1 MLNINNLNRA
11 RKILSAH
18 QGIKASFNTPNEK
31 IKFCGK
37 YGPYYKY
44 SFGDLGTEDWNNGD
58 VFSDLPPDKFYESEG
73 GSAYLPPLEYADGVD
88 PNNIEQP
95 IYKGYGYDKEGNYY
109 YGVTQSEEKQRLSSE
124 DYQHLIQQN
133 GLIDWNMKEEGERQ
147 EKIESKPL
155 GLKPTTSTADKEKK
169 QNNTAQSPIQ
179 SLTPSAIQSPAP
191 SLEDYTKNVKNDLKI
206 DTQTQLQ
213 EKLRIKQPKIE
224 SLAPKVDTNL
234 NILSKEEETF
244 AKEKLKPWYN
254 TTYGLS
260 KEQRQDIKDRYAW
273 SKENPNKDVADFDHY
288 DTQQEMKQKLE
299 ATQPIPKEELKKA
312 ASLTPP
318 GTYTTQ
324 PTTPAPQNT
333 TITIPQITP
342 VNTQGN
348 PSGSDISTEEQ
359 SEKSESF
366 KKGEAAG
373 QKIGAKIGNFLNSD
387 GVKAAGKYGAQAGQI
402 ADIVDGAIRSGN
414 DWAPQNGFENTWDTA
429 STIAM
434 KFGPLGQAVGGGMK
448 VAKAFSDITGSIF
461 GIKTQDFAKDMATLE
476 TVGGSYG
483 GSTAMIEDAA
493 NKAGKKYGLF
503 GLGSKHR
510 ANKLIDRARIQ
521 QYAMQ
526 GIADDARDLNSIR
539 SYMDPYYLQYES
551 DMSGGYDQ
559 RYMHVAKLGGTLTLN
574 RGTALQNS
582 LLESFKKGGTIEFK
596 AEITGTEVY
605 DSWEPVI
612 DFDEISLLKE
622 GGSIKQPEIEVIET
636 NTVQK
641 SVIPDGALHK
651 NKHNLDKVGV
661 DDKEMTKKGIPV
673 VDNNGEQQ
681 AEIELN
687 EIIFTL
693 EVTKELEK
701 RYKEYYDDDT
711 KQSRK
716 DELALEAGK
725 LLWKEIIYNTDDRT
739 GLIDTLK
746 HGGSITKSKENNTYQ
761 DAIDFYKNLGYT
773 PQNYEFIKS
782 SDLRTEGNKLYVNT
796 DEDAVHE
803 LWHFISKNIPDE
815 RFQEF
820 YKDLSDSKI
829 SELGGDLKFVNRTG
843 NPQEFY
849 DPSELLARLFA
860 AKYKTQGNS
869 YTKEFFKN
877 ARSNETKY
885 GYNFRDLLH
894 MYNDD
899 NLVKLFSFKLNNEY
913 KKDNTTKRPFEDWII
928 TVNPDYISSNYDLET
943 AYKYVNPEQLKR
955 WRSAVNSDDPE
966 KELNQK
972 DAETGEFVNHLP
984 SIAPYGE
991 GDYIFLKKGT
1001 VDENPEVQY
1010 EINEFRNGKTGLEK
1024 THELIFNPEENRYFY
1039 IKKSSKFKNGGNL
1052 EEALQLLK
1060 SGGEFQI
1067 IQDDAKTI
1075 TNDGDYELTT
1085 DKDKLDNELEQYFT
1099 GTNGIMKTHDLIWDN
1114 SHNRYFYRKKVNKK
1128 QLGGLVDYTPVE
1140 TDETAVVKKVR
1151 DSLNLLQ
1158 SNLLPEYAEQAST
1171 PSESSNYYTPYPTSD
1186 YTSEFTPSETTSES
1200 TQVPD
1205 NLNLDGWDLEKTLK
1219 HLREHAHDK
1228 STHYCAR
1235 YVRQALEAG
1244 GLVGFRVP
1252 SAKDEIKLNTLAS
1265 IGFKKIAEASD
1276 NTTSPGYTPQAG
1288 DIAITFENGN
1298 HAAMYDGTKW
1308 ISDFR
1313 QKGLDVYRN
1322 KKNSKAYIYRR
1333 VSNNPSQLNTILINK
1348 TSRTLS
1354 VGDKVFKVSISKKG
1368 VENTSK
1374 KGDNLTPE
1382 GEFTLGDKET
1392 KGGYN
1397 DPEYGYRPNAYGGK
1411 FYRLSGGS
1419 AEGRG
1424 FGIHGSDQYNNPD
1437 NYQIGKYGTHG
1448 CIAMKNADLEELE
1461 QIIQNAGGPSNFKV
1475 KIIKASSGTKF
1486 PKVRAL
1492 SKIILNK

>member
-11 RKILSAH
+11 RRILSAQ
-18 QGIKASFNTPNEK
+18 QGAELSPTSNKRIKYLG
-31 IKFCGK
+31 KFGD
-37 YGPYYKY
+37 GYKY
-44 SFGDLGTEDWNNGD
+44 ASSPVGVEDWSSEEL
-58 VFSDLPPDKFYESEG
+58 SDLPPEEYYKQKTGNADFENLKYAEGLGPKNIDQQFYKELEHAATTG
-73 GSAYLPPLEYADGVD
+73 GKSVYYGITSSGTKEIISQSQYNYLRSKGILDRTTETQASRSTSLSSTSKS
-88 PNNIEQP
+88 EQP
-95 IYKGYGYDKEGNYY
+95 EGLFAEAPITDTWYKKPKE
-109 YGVTQSEEKQRLSSE
+109 QKKQLE
-124 DYQHLIQQN
+124 DDQRVP
-133 GLIDWNMKEEGERQ
+133 DQ
-147 EKIESKPL
+147 EMAKALNP
-155 GLKPTTSTADKEKK
+155 TST
-169 QNNTAQSPIQ
+169 IQ
-179 SLTPSAIQSPAP
+179 
-191 SLEDYTKNVKNDLKI
+191 
-206 DTQTQLQ
+206 
-213 EKLRIKQPKIE
+213 
-224 SLAPKVDTNL
+224 
-234 NILSKEEETF
+234 
-244 AKEKLKPWYN
+244 
-254 TTYGLS
+254 
-260 KEQRQDIKDRYAW
+260 
-273 SKENPNKDVADFDHY
+273 
-288 DTQQEMKQKLE
+288 
-299 ATQPIPKEELKKA
+299 
-312 ASLTPP
+312 
-318 GTYTTQ
+318 TTQ

-333 TITIPQITP
+333 TITTPQVTTP
-342 VNTQGN
+342 QTQGN
-348 PSGSDISTEEQ
+348 PSGTDTSTEEQ
-359 SEKSESF
+359 PKQSESF
-366 KKGEAAG
+366 LKGQAIG
-373 QKIGAKIGNFLNSD
+373 QKIGAKIGNVLNSD
-387 GVKAAGKYGAQAGQI
+387 GVKTTGEIGGKIGEAADI
-402 ADIVDGAIRSGN
+402 ADSLVRSGN
-414 DWAPQNGFENTWDTA
+414 DWAQTGLEKTWDTA
-429 STIAM
+429 STFAM
-434 KFGPLGQAVGGGMK
+434 NFGPLGKGFGGGMK
-448 VAKAFSDITGSIF
+448 ALKLFSDLTGSIF

-483 GSTAMIEDAA
+483 GSSALIADAA

-503 GLGSKHR
+503 ASGARRR
-510 ANKLIDRARIQ
+510 ANRLIDRARVQ

-574 RGTALQNS
+574 RGTVLQNS

-596 AEITGTEVY
+596 AQITGTEVY
-605 DSWEPVI
+605 DSWEPII

-803 LWHFISKNIPDE
+803 LQHFISKNIPDE

-877 ARSNETKY
+877 ARANETKY

-899 NLVKLFSFKLNNEY
+899 NLVKLFSFKLNNEH
-913 KKDNTTKRPFEDWII
+913 KKDNMKKRPFEDWII
-928 TVNPDYISSNYDLET
+928 TVNPDYISPNYDLET

-955 WRSAVNSDDPE
+955 WRNAVNSDDPE
-966 KELNQK
+966 KELKQR
-972 DAETGEFVNHLP
+972 DAETGKFVNHLP
-984 SIAPYGE
+984 SVAPYGE

-1001 VDENPEVQY
+1001 VDENPEVQD

-1067 IQDDAKTI
+1067 IQDDVKTI

-1128 QLGGLVDYTPVE
+1128 QLGGLVDYAPVE

-1186 YTSEFTPSETTSES
+1186 YTPEFTPSETTSES

-1252 SAKDEIKLNTLAS
+1252 SAKDEVKLNTLAS

-1313 QKGLDVYRN
+1313 QKGLDVYHN

-1368 VENTSK
+1368 IENTSK

-1382 GEFTLGDKET
+1382 GEFTLGEKET

-1397 DPEYGYRPNAYGGK
+1397 DPEYGDRPNAYGGK

-1424 FGIHGSDQYNNPD
+1424 FGIHGSDQYNDPD

>member
-11 RKILSAH
+11 RRILSAQ
-18 QGIKASFNTPNEK
+18 QGTELSPTYNKRIKYLG
-31 IKFCGK
+31 KFGD
-37 YGPYYKY
+37 GYKY
-44 SFGDLGTEDWNNGD
+44 ASSPVDIEDWSSEEL
-58 VFSDLPPDKFYESEG
+58 SDLPPEEYYKQKTGNTDFKN
-73 GSAYLPPLEYADGVD
+73 LEYAEGLG
-88 PNNIEQP
+88 PKNIDSQFYKELEHVATTGGKSVYYGITSSGTKEVISQSKYNYLRSKGILDRTTETQASRSTSLSSTSKSEQP
-95 IYKGYGYDKEGNYY
+95 EGLFTEAPITDTWYKKPKE
-109 YGVTQSEEKQRLSSE
+109 QKKQLE
-124 DYQHLIQQN
+124 DDQRVP
-133 GLIDWNMKEEGERQ
+133 DQ
-147 EKIESKPL
+147 EMAKASNP
-155 GLKPTTSTADKEKK
+155 TST
-169 QNNTAQSPIQ
+169 
-179 SLTPSAIQSPAP
+179 
-191 SLEDYTKNVKNDLKI
+191 
-206 DTQTQLQ
+206 TQ
-213 EKLRIKQPKIE
+213 I
-224 SLAPKVDTNL
+224 
-234 NILSKEEETF
+234 
-244 AKEKLKPWYN
+244 
-254 TTYGLS
+254 
-260 KEQRQDIKDRYAW
+260 
-273 SKENPNKDVADFDHY
+273 
-288 DTQQEMKQKLE
+288 
-299 ATQPIPKEELKKA
+299 
-312 ASLTPP
+312 
-318 GTYTTQ
+318 TQ

-333 TITIPQITP
+333 TVTTPQVTQPQIQRSPTGFDAYIQDP
-342 VNTQGN
+342 RN
-348 PSGSDISTEEQ
+348 
-359 SEKSESF
+359 SENSSF
-366 KKGEAAG
+366 AKGQAIG

-387 GVKAAGKYGAQAGQI
+387 GVKAAGNIGSKVSEVTGAL
-402 ADIVDGAIRSGN
+402 
-414 DWAPQNGFENTWDTA
+414 ENTLIDKTDFADDDPLTNGKGAKVFDTIQA
-429 STIAM
+429 VGA
-434 KFGPLGQAVGGGMK
+434 KFGPVGNAVAG
-448 VAKAFSDITGSIF
+448 ITGAVKLAN
-461 GIKTQDFAKDMATLE
+461 GLIKIGKSQDFAK
-476 TVGGSYG
+476 TVDIGGYDG
-483 GSTAMIEDAA
+483 TMYDINRAVD
-493 NKAGKKYGLF
+493 KAGKSYGFF
-503 GLGSKHR
+503 GFNAKSK
-510 ANKLIDRARIQ
+510 ANKFIDRARIR
-521 QYAMQ
+521 QYALQ
-526 GIADDARDLNSIR
+526 GIEDDARDLNSIR

-746 HGGSITKSKENNTYQ
+746 HGGSITKSRENNTYQ

-782 SDLRTEGNKLYVNT
+782 SDLRTEGNKLYVNN

-877 ARSNETKY
+877 ARANETKY

-899 NLVKLFSFKLNNEY
+899 NLVKLFSFKLNNEH
-913 KKDNTTKRPFEDWII
+913 KKDNTEKRPFEDWII
-928 TVNPDYISSNYDLET
+928 TVNPDYISPNYDLET

-955 WRSAVNSDDPE
+955 WRRAVNSDDPE
-966 KELNQK
+966 KALKQR
-972 DAETGEFVNHLP
+972 DAETGKFVNHLP
-984 SIAPYGE
+984 SVAPYGE

-1001 VDENPEVQY
+1001 VDENPEVQD

-1067 IQDDAKTI
+1067 IQDDVKTI

-1171 PSESSNYYTPYPTSD
+1171 PSESSNYYNPYPTSD
-1186 YTSEFTPSETTSES
+1186 YTPEFTPSETTSES

-1252 SAKDEIKLNTLAS
+1252 SAKDEVKLNTLAS

-1368 VENTSK
+1368 IENSSK

-1382 GEFTLGDKET
+1382 GEFTLGEKET

-1397 DPEYGYRPNAYGGK
+1397 DPEYGNRPNAYGGR

-1419 AEGRG
+1419 AGGRG
-1424 FGIHGSDQYNNPD
+1424 FGIHGSDQYNDPD

-1448 CIAMKNADLEELE
+1448 CIAMKNSDLDELE

>member
-11 RKILSAH
+11 RKILSAQ
-18 QGIKASFNTPNEK
+18 QGIKASFNTPDEK

-44 SFGDLGTEDWNNGD
+44 SFGNVGTEDWNNGD

-124 DYQHLIQQN
+124 DYYHLMDQK
-133 GLIDWNMKEEGERQ
+133 GLIDWNMKEDGERE
-147 EKIESKPL
+147 EKMENKML
-155 GLKPTTSTADKEKK
+155 GLKSTTSTADKEKK
-169 QNNTAQSPIQ
+169 QSNTAQSSIQ

-244 AKEKLKPWYN
+244 AKEKLKPQYN

-273 SKENPNKDVADFDHY
+273 SKENPDKDVADFDHY

-299 ATQPIPKEELKKA
+299 ATQPVPKEELKKA

-324 PTTPAPQNT
+324 PTTPVPQNT

-342 VNTQGN
+342 VNIQGN
-348 PSGSDISTEEQ
+348 TSGTDISTEEQ
-359 SEKSESF
+359 SEQNASFLKGQASGQKLVAKVDKFLKSE
-366 KKGEAAG
+366 
-373 QKIGAKIGNFLNSD
+373 
-387 GVKAAGKYGAQAGQI
+387 GVKKAGKFGEKAAEA
-402 ADIVDGAIRSGN
+402 ADIVDNLVRSGN
-414 DWAPQNGFENTWDTA
+414 DWAPQTGFENTWDKA

-434 KFGPLGQAVGGGMK
+434 KFGPLGKAVGGGMK
-448 VAKAFSDITGSIF
+448 VAKVVSDLFGS
-461 GIKTQDFAKDMATLE
+461 KTQNFAKDMATLE

-483 GSTAMIEDAA
+483 GSSALIEDAA

-503 GLGSKHR
+503 ASGARRR
-510 ANKLIDRARIQ
+510 ANRLIDRARVQ

-746 HGGSITKSKENNTYQ
+746 HGGSITKSRENNTYQ

-782 SDLRTEGNKLYVNT
+782 SDLRTEGNKLYVNN

-877 ARSNETKY
+877 ARANETKY

-899 NLVKLFSFKLNNEY
+899 NLVKLFSFKLNNEH
-913 KKDNTTKRPFEDWII
+913 KKDNMKKRPFEDWII
-928 TVNPDYISSNYDLET
+928 TVNPDYISPNYDLET

-955 WRSAVNSDDPE
+955 WRNAVNSDDPE
-966 KELNQK
+966 KELKQR
-972 DAETGEFVNHLP
+972 DAETGKFVNHLP
-984 SIAPYGE
+984 SVAPYGE

-1001 VDENPEVQY
+1001 VDENPEVQD

-1067 IQDDAKTI
+1067 IQDDVKTI
-1075 TNDGDYELTT
+1075 TNDGDYALTI

-1171 PSESSNYYTPYPTSD
+1171 PSESSNYYTPQPTSD

-1313 QKGLDVYRN
+1313 QKGLDVYHN

-1368 VENTSK
+1368 IENTSK

-1382 GEFTLGDKET
+1382 GEFTLGEKET

-1397 DPEYGYRPNAYGGK
+1397 DPEYGDRPNAYGGK

-1424 FGIHGSDQYNNPD
+1424 FGIHGSDQYNDPD

>member
-11 RKILSAH
+11 RKILSAQ
-18 QGIKASFNTPNEK
+18 QGIKASFNTPDEK

-44 SFGDLGTEDWNNGD
+44 SFGNVGTEDWNNGD

-124 DYQHLIQQN
+124 DYYHLMDQK
-133 GLIDWNMKEEGERQ
+133 GLIDWNMKEDGERE
-147 EKIESKPL
+147 EKMENKML
-155 GLKPTTSTADKEKK
+155 GLKSTTSTADKEKK
-169 QNNTAQSPIQ
+169 QSNTAQSSIQ

-244 AKEKLKPWYN
+244 AKEKLKPQYN

-273 SKENPNKDVADFDHY
+273 SKENPDKDVADFDHY

-299 ATQPIPKEELKKA
+299 ATQPVPKEELKKA

-324 PTTPAPQNT
+324 PTTPVPQNT

-342 VNTQGN
+342 VNIQGN
-348 PSGSDISTEEQ
+348 TSGTDISTEEQ
-359 SEKSESF
+359 SEQNASFLKGQASGQKLVAKVDKFLKSE
-366 KKGEAAG
+366 
-373 QKIGAKIGNFLNSD
+373 
-387 GVKAAGKYGAQAGQI
+387 GVKKAGKFGEKAAEA
-402 ADIVDGAIRSGN
+402 ADIVDNLVRSGN
-414 DWAPQNGFENTWDTA
+414 DWAPQTGFENTWDKA

-434 KFGPLGQAVGGGMK
+434 KFGPLGKAVGGGMK
-448 VAKAFSDITGSIF
+448 VAKVVSDLFGS
-461 GIKTQDFAKDMATLE
+461 KTQNFAKDMATLE

-483 GSTAMIEDAA
+483 GSSALIEDAA

-503 GLGSKHR
+503 ASGARRR
-510 ANKLIDRARIQ
+510 ANRLIDRARVQ

-746 HGGSITKSKENNTYQ
+746 HGGSITKSRENNTYQ

-782 SDLRTEGNKLYVNT
+782 SDLRTEGNKLYVNN

-829 SELGGDLKFVNRTG
+829 SKLGGDLKFVNRTG

-877 ARSNETKY
+877 ARANETKY

-899 NLVKLFSFKLNNEY
+899 NLVKLFSFKLNNEH
-913 KKDNTTKRPFEDWII
+913 KKDNTEKRPFEDWII
-928 TVNPDYISSNYDLET
+928 TVNPDYISPNYDLET

-955 WRSAVNSDDPE
+955 WRNAVNSDDPE
-966 KELNQK
+966 KELKQR
-972 DAETGEFVNHLP
+972 DAETGKFVNHLP
-984 SIAPYGE
+984 SVAPYGE

-1001 VDENPEVQY
+1001 VDENPEVQD

-1067 IQDDAKTI
+1067 IQDDVKTI
-1075 TNDGDYELTT
+1075 TNDGDYALTI

-1171 PSESSNYYTPYPTSD
+1171 PSESSNYYTPQPTSD

-1313 QKGLDVYRN
+1313 QKGLDVYHN

-1368 VENTSK
+1368 IENTSK

-1382 GEFTLGDKET
+1382 GEFTLGEKET
-1392 KGGYN
+1392 KGGYS
-1397 DPEYGYRPNAYGGK
+1397 DPEYGDRPNAYGGK

-1424 FGIHGSDQYNNPD
+1424 FGIHGSDQYNDPD

>member
-11 RKILSAH
+11 RKILSAQ

-44 SFGDLGTEDWNNGD
+44 SFGDVGTEDWNNGD

-124 DYQHLIQQN
+124 DYQHLMDQK
-133 GLIDWNMKEEGERQ
+133 GLIDWNMKEDGER
-147 EKIESKPL
+147 EEEMENKML
-155 GLKPTTSTADKEKK
+155 GLKSTTSTADKEKK
-169 QNNTAQSPIQ
+169 QSNTAQSPIQ

-244 AKEKLKPWYN
+244 AKEKLKHQYS

-273 SKENPNKDVADFDHY
+273 SKENPDKDVADFEHY
-288 DTQQEMKQKLE
+288 DTQKEMKQKLE
-299 ATQPIPKEELKKA
+299 ATQPIPKEELGEA
-312 ASLTPP
+312 SSLTPP

-324 PTTPAPQNT
+324 PTTPVPQNT
-333 TITIPQITP
+333 TITTPQITKP
-342 VNTQGN
+342 QIQGN
-348 PSGSDISTEEQ
+348 PSGTDTSTEEQ
-359 SEKSESF
+359 PEQNASFLKGQASGQKLVAKVDKFLKSE
-366 KKGEAAG
+366 
-373 QKIGAKIGNFLNSD
+373 
-387 GVKAAGKYGAQAGQI
+387 GVKKAGEFGGKAAEA
-402 ADIVDGAIRSGN
+402 ADIVDNLVRSGN
-414 DWAPQNGFENTWDTA
+414 DWAPQTGFENTWDKA

-434 KFGPLGQAVGGGMK
+434 KFGPLGKAIGGGMK
-448 VAKAFSDITGSIF
+448 VAKVVSDLFGS
-461 GIKTQDFAKDMATLE
+461 KTQDFIKDTETLE

-483 GSTAMIEDAA
+483 GSSALIEDAA

-503 GLGSKHR
+503 ASGARRR
-510 ANKLIDRARIQ
+510 ANRLIDRARVQ

-701 RYKEYYDDDT
+701 RYKEYYEDDT

-782 SDLRTEGNKLYVNT
+782 SDLRTEGNKLYVNN

-899 NLVKLFSFKLNNEY
+899 NLVKLFSFKLNNEH
-913 KKDNTTKRPFEDWII
+913 KKDNTKKRPFEDWII
-928 TVNPDYISSNYDLET
+928 TVNPDYISPNYDLET

-955 WRSAVNSDDPE
+955 WRRAVNSDDPE

-972 DAETGEFVNHLP
+972 DAETGKFVNHLP
-984 SIAPYGE
+984 SVAPYGE

-1001 VDENPEVQY
+1001 VDENPEVQN

-1067 IQDDAKTI
+1067 IRDDVKTI
-1075 TNDGDYELTT
+1075 TNNGDYELTT

-1158 SNLLPEYAEQAST
+1158 SNLFPEYAEQAST
-1171 PSESSNYYTPYPTSD
+1171 PSESSNYYTTQPTSD
-1186 YTSEFTPSETTSES
+1186 YTPEFTPSETTSGS

-1252 SAKDEIKLNTLAS
+1252 SAKDEVKLNTLAS

-1313 QKGLDVYRN
+1313 QKGLDVYHN

-1368 VENTSK
+1368 IENSSK

-1382 GEFTLGDKET
+1382 GEFTLGEKET

-1397 DPEYGYRPNAYGGK
+1397 DPEYGDRPNAYGGK

-1424 FGIHGSDQYNNPD
+1424 FGIHGSDQYNDPD

-1448 CIAMKNADLEELE
+1448 CIAMKNSDLDELE

>member
-11 RKILSAH
+11 RRILSAQ
-18 QGIKASFNTPNEK
+18 QGAELSPTSNKRIKYLG
-31 IKFCGK
+31 KFGD
-37 YGPYYKY
+37 GYKY
-44 SFGDLGTEDWNNGD
+44 ASSPVDIEDWSSEEL
-58 VFSDLPPDKFYESEG
+58 SDLPPEEYYKQKTGNTDFEN
-73 GSAYLPPLEYADGVD
+73 LEYAEGLDQ
-88 PNNIEQP
+88 NNVNQQSYKELEHFTTTGGKSVYYGITPSGRKEVISQSKYNYFKSKGILDKTTEIQASKNTSLSSTSKSEQP
-95 IYKGYGYDKEGNYY
+95 KGLFAEAPIADTWYKKPKE
-109 YGVTQSEEKQRLSSE
+109 QKKQLE
-124 DYQHLIQQN
+124 DDQRVP
-133 GLIDWNMKEEGERQ
+133 DQ
-147 EKIESKPL
+147 EMAKALNP
-155 GLKPTTSTADKEKK
+155 TST
-169 QNNTAQSPIQ
+169 
-179 SLTPSAIQSPAP
+179 
-191 SLEDYTKNVKNDLKI
+191 
-206 DTQTQLQ
+206 TQ
-213 EKLRIKQPKIE
+213 
-224 SLAPKVDTNL
+224 
-234 NILSKEEETF
+234 
-244 AKEKLKPWYN
+244 
-254 TTYGLS
+254 
-260 KEQRQDIKDRYAW
+260 
-273 SKENPNKDVADFDHY
+273 
-288 DTQQEMKQKLE
+288 
-299 ATQPIPKEELKKA
+299 
-312 ASLTPP
+312 
-318 GTYTTQ
+318 TTQ

-333 TITIPQITP
+333 TITTPQVTTP
-342 VNTQGN
+342 QTQGN
-348 PSGSDISTEEQ
+348 PSGTDTSTEEQ
-359 SEKSESF
+359 SEQNASFLKGQASGQKLVAKVDKFLKSE
-366 KKGEAAG
+366 
-373 QKIGAKIGNFLNSD
+373 
-387 GVKAAGKYGAQAGQI
+387 GVKKAGEFGEKAAEA
-402 ADIVDGAIRSGN
+402 ADIVDNLVRSGN
-414 DWAPQNGFENTWDTA
+414 DWAPQTGFENTWDTA
-429 STIAM
+429 STLAM
-434 KFGPLGQAVGGGMK
+434 KFGPLGKAVGGGMK
-448 VAKAFSDITGSIF
+448 VAKVVSDLFGS
-461 GIKTQDFAKDMATLE
+461 KTQDFAKDMATLE

-483 GSTAMIEDAA
+483 GSSALIEDAA

-503 GLGSKHR
+503 ASGARRR
-510 ANKLIDRARIQ
+510 ANRLIDRARVQ

-746 HGGSITKSKENNTYQ
+746 HGGSITKSRENNTYQ

-782 SDLRTEGNKLYVNT
+782 SDLRTEGNKLYVNN

-913 KKDNTTKRPFEDWII
+913 KKDNTKKRSFEDWII
-928 TVNPDYISSNYDLET
+928 TVNPDYISPNYDLET

-955 WRSAVNSDDPE
+955 WRNAVNSDDPE
-966 KELNQK
+966 KELKQR
-972 DAETGEFVNHLP
+972 DAETGKFVNHLP
-984 SIAPYGE
+984 SVAPYGE

-1001 VDENPEVQY
+1001 VDENPEVQD

-1067 IQDDAKTI
+1067 IQDDVKTI

-1085 DKDKLDNELEQYFT
+1085 DEDKLDNELEQYFT

-1114 SHNRYFYRKKVNKK
+1114 SHDRYFYRKKVNKK
-1128 QLGGLVDYTPVE
+1128 QLGGLVDYAPVE

-1158 SNLLPEYAEQAST
+1158 SNLLPEYVEQAST

-1186 YTSEFTPSETTSES
+1186 YTPEFTPSETTSES

-1252 SAKDEIKLNTLAS
+1252 SAKDEVKLNTLAS

-1313 QKGLDVYRN
+1313 QKGLDVYHN

-1368 VENTSK
+1368 IENTSK

-1448 CIAMKNADLEELE
+1448 CIAMKNSDLDELE

>member
-11 RKILSAH
+11 RKILSAQ

-37 YGPYYKY
+37 YGPHYKY
-44 SFGDLGTEDWNNGD
+44 SFGDVGTEDWSNGD

-124 DYQHLIQQN
+124 DYDHLMDQK
-133 GLIDWNMKEEGERQ
+133 GLIDWNMKEDGER
-147 EKIESKPL
+147 EEEMENKML
-155 GLKPTTSTADKEKK
+155 GLKSTTSTADKEKK
-169 QNNTAQSPIQ
+169 QSNTAQSPIQ

-191 SLEDYTKNVKNDLKI
+191 SLKDYTKGINTQISTASSKI
-206 DTQTQLQ
+206 DTQSQN
-213 EKLRIKQPKIE
+213 EKIAQQKEFNFYEE
-224 SLAPKVDTNL
+224 SVNSVNRDRWDT
-234 NILSKEEETF
+234 
-244 AKEKLKPWYN
+244 P
-254 TTYGLS
+254 
-260 KEQRQDIKDRYAW
+260 KEQIEKSEA
-273 SKENPNKDVADFDHY
+273 NKSFS
-288 DTQQEMKQKLE
+288 QKKI
-299 ATQPIPKEELKKA
+299 AKS
-312 ASLTPP
+312 ASLTPSD
-318 GTYTTQ
+318 TYTTQ
-324 PTTPAPQNT
+324 PTTPVPQNT
-333 TITIPQITP
+333 TITIPQITKP
-342 VNTQGN
+342 QIQGT
-348 PSGSDISTEEQ
+348 PSGTDTSTEEQ
-359 SEKSESF
+359 SEQNASFLKGQASGQKLVAKVDKFLKSE
-366 KKGEAAG
+366 
-373 QKIGAKIGNFLNSD
+373 
-387 GVKAAGKYGAQAGQI
+387 GVKKAGEFGGKAAEA
-402 ADIVDGAIRSGN
+402 ADIVDNLVRSGN
-414 DWAPQNGFENTWDTA
+414 DWAPQTGFENTWDKA

-434 KFGPLGQAVGGGMK
+434 KFGPLGKAIGGGMK
-448 VAKAFSDITGSIF
+448 VAKVVSDLFGS
-461 GIKTQDFAKDMATLE
+461 KTQDFAKDMATLE

-483 GSTAMIEDAA
+483 GSSALIEDAA

-503 GLGSKHR
+503 ASGARRR
-510 ANKLIDRARIQ
+510 ANRLIDRARVQ

-746 HGGSITKSKENNTYQ
+746 HGGSITKSRENNTYQ

-782 SDLRTEGNKLYVNT
+782 SDLRTEGNKLYVNN

-877 ARSNETKY
+877 ARANETKY

-899 NLVKLFSFKLNNEY
+899 NLVKLFSFKLNNEH
-913 KKDNTTKRPFEDWII
+913 KKDNMKKRPFEDWII
-928 TVNPDYISSNYDLET
+928 TVNPDYISPNYDLGT

-955 WRSAVNSDDPE
+955 WRNAVNSDDPE
-966 KELNQK
+966 KELKQR
-972 DAETGEFVNHLP
+972 DAETGKFVNHLP
-984 SIAPYGE
+984 SVAPYGE

-1001 VDENPEVQY
+1001 VDENPEVQD

-1067 IQDDAKTI
+1067 IQDDVKTI

-1171 PSESSNYYTPYPTSD
+1171 PSESSNYYNPYPTSD
-1186 YTSEFTPSETTSES
+1186 YTPEFTPSETTSES

-1252 SAKDEIKLNTLAS
+1252 SAKDEVKLNTLAS

-1313 QKGLDVYRN
+1313 QKGLDVYHN

-1368 VENTSK
+1368 IENTSK

-1382 GEFTLGDKET
+1382 GEFTLGEKET

-1397 DPEYGYRPNAYGGK
+1397 DPEYGDRPNAYGGK

-1424 FGIHGSDQYNNPD
+1424 FGIHGSDQYNDPD

-1448 CIAMKNADLEELE
+1448 CIAMKNEDLEELE

>member
-11 RKILSAH
+11 RKILSAQ

-37 YGPYYKY
+37 YGPHYKY
-44 SFGDLGTEDWNNGD
+44 SFGNVGTEDWSNGD

-124 DYQHLIQQN
+124 DYYHLMDQK
-133 GLIDWNMKEEGERQ
+133 GLIDWNMKEDGER
-147 EKIESKPL
+147 EEEMENKML
-155 GLKPTTSTADKEKK
+155 GLKSTTSTADKEKK
-169 QNNTAQSPIQ
+169 QSNTAQSPIQ

-191 SLEDYTKNVKNDLKI
+191 SLKDYTKGINTQISTASSKI
-206 DTQTQLQ
+206 DTQSQN
-213 EKLRIKQPKIE
+213 EKIAQQKEFNFYEE
-224 SLAPKVDTNL
+224 SVNSVNRDRWDT
-234 NILSKEEETF
+234 
-244 AKEKLKPWYN
+244 P
-254 TTYGLS
+254 
-260 KEQRQDIKDRYAW
+260 KEQIEKSEA
-273 SKENPNKDVADFDHY
+273 NKSFS
-288 DTQQEMKQKLE
+288 QKKIAE
-299 ATQPIPKEELKKA
+299 S

-318 GTYTTQ
+318 GEYTTQ
-324 PTTPAPQNT
+324 PTTPVPQNT

-342 VNTQGN
+342 VNIQGN
-348 PSGSDISTEEQ
+348 PSGFDISTEEQ
-359 SEKSESF
+359 SEQNASFLKGQASGQKLVAKVDKFLKSE
-366 KKGEAAG
+366 
-373 QKIGAKIGNFLNSD
+373 
-387 GVKAAGKYGAQAGQI
+387 GVKKAGEFGGKAAEA
-402 ADIVDGAIRSGN
+402 ADIVDNLVRSGN
-414 DWAPQNGFENTWDTA
+414 DWAPQTGFENTWDKA

-434 KFGPLGQAVGGGMK
+434 KFGPLGKAVGGGMK
-448 VAKAFSDITGSIF
+448 VAKVISDLFGS
-461 GIKTQDFAKDMATLE
+461 KTQDFAKDMATLE

-483 GSTAMIEDAA
+483 GSSALIEDAA

-503 GLGSKHR
+503 ASGARRR
-510 ANKLIDRARIQ
+510 ANRLIDRARVQ

-782 SDLRTEGNKLYVNT
+782 SDLRTEGNKLYVNN

-899 NLVKLFSFKLNNEY
+899 NLVKLFSFKLNNEH
-913 KKDNTTKRPFEDWII
+913 KKDNTEKRPFEDWII
-928 TVNPDYISSNYDLET
+928 TVNPDYISPNYDLET

-955 WRSAVNSDDPE
+955 WRNAVNSDDPE
-966 KELNQK
+966 KELKQR
-972 DAETGEFVNHLP
+972 DAETGKFVNHLP
-984 SIAPYGE
+984 SVAPYGE

-1001 VDENPEVQY
+1001 VDENPEVQD

-1067 IQDDAKTI
+1067 IQDDVKTI

-1171 PSESSNYYTPYPTSD
+1171 PSESSNYYNPYPTSD
-1186 YTSEFTPSETTSES
+1186 YTPEFTPSETTSES

-1252 SAKDEIKLNTLAS
+1252 SAKDEVKLNTLAS

-1313 QKGLDVYRN
+1313 QKGLDVYHN

-1368 VENTSK
+1368 IENTSK

-1382 GEFTLGDKET
+1382 GEFTLGEKET

-1397 DPEYGYRPNAYGGK
+1397 DPEYGDRPNAYGGK

-1424 FGIHGSDQYNNPD
+1424 FGIHGSDQYNDPD

>member
-11 RKILSAH
+11 RKILSAQ

-37 YGPYYKY
+37 YGPHYKY
-44 SFGDLGTEDWNNGD
+44 SFGNVGTEDWNNGD

-124 DYQHLIQQN
+124 DYYHLMDQK
-133 GLIDWNMKEEGERQ
+133 GLIDWNMKEDGER
-147 EKIESKPL
+147 EEEMENKML
-155 GLKPTTSTADKEKK
+155 GLKSTTSTADKEKK
-169 QNNTAQSPIQ
+169 QSNTAQSPIQ

-191 SLEDYTKNVKNDLKI
+191 SLKDYTKGINTQISTASSKI
-206 DTQTQLQ
+206 DTQSQN
-213 EKLRIKQPKIE
+213 EKIAQQKEFNFYEESVNSVNRYRWDTPKKQVEKAEANKAVSQKKIAE
-224 SLAPKVDTNL
+224 S
-234 NILSKEEETF
+234 
-244 AKEKLKPWYN
+244 
-254 TTYGLS
+254 
-260 KEQRQDIKDRYAW
+260 
-273 SKENPNKDVADFDHY
+273 
-288 DTQQEMKQKLE
+288 
-299 ATQPIPKEELKKA
+299 
-312 ASLTPP
+312 ASLTPSD
-318 GTYTTQ
+318 TQTSQSTTFTLQ
-324 PTTPAPQNT
+324 GGQSAVPTSQNT

-342 VNTQGN
+342 VNIQGN

-359 SEKSESF
+359 SEQNASFLKGQASGQKLVAKVDKFLKSEGV
-366 KKGEAAG
+366 KKAGEFGGKAGEA
-373 QKIGAKIGNFLNSD
+373 
-387 GVKAAGKYGAQAGQI
+387 
-402 ADIVDGAIRSGN
+402 ADIVDSLVRSGN
-414 DWAPQNGFENTWDTA
+414 DWAPQTGFENTWDKA

-434 KFGPLGQAVGGGMK
+434 KFGPLGKAVGGGMK
-448 VAKAFSDITGSIF
+448 VAKVVSDLFGS
-461 GIKTQDFAKDMATLE
+461 KTQDFIKDTETLE

-483 GSTAMIEDAA
+483 GSSALIEDAA

-503 GLGSKHR
+503 ASGARRR
-510 ANKLIDRARIQ
+510 ANRLIDRARVQ

-596 AEITGTEVY
+596 AEITGSEVY

-701 RYKEYYDDDT
+701 RYKEYYEDDT

-782 SDLRTEGNKLYVNT
+782 SDLRTEGNKLYVNN

-899 NLVKLFSFKLNNEY
+899 NLVKLFSFKLNNEH
-913 KKDNTTKRPFEDWII
+913 KKDNTKKRPFEDWII
-928 TVNPDYISSNYDLET
+928 TVNPDYISPNYDLET

-955 WRSAVNSDDPE
+955 WRRAVNSDDPE
-966 KELNQK
+966 KALKQR
-972 DAETGEFVNHLP
+972 DAETGKFVNHLP
-984 SIAPYGE
+984 SVAPYGE

-1001 VDENPEVQY
+1001 VDENPEVQD
-1010 EINEFRNGKTGLEK
+1010 EINGFINGKTGLEK

-1067 IQDDAKTI
+1067 IQDDVKTI

-1140 TDETAVVKKVR
+1140 TDEAAVVKKVR

-1171 PSESSNYYTPYPTSD
+1171 PSESSNYYTPQPTSD

-1200 TQVPD
+1200 TQVQD

-1252 SAKDEIKLNTLAS
+1252 SAKDEVKLNTLAS

-1276 NTTSPGYTPQAG
+1276 NTTSPGYAPQAG

-1368 VENTSK
+1368 IENSSK

-1382 GEFTLGDKET
+1382 GEFTLGKKET

-1397 DPEYGYRPNAYGGK
+1397 DPEYGNRPNAYGGR

-1424 FGIHGSDQYNNPD
+1424 FGIHGSDQYNDPD

-1448 CIAMKNADLEELE
+1448 CIAMKNSDLDELE

>member
-11 RKILSAH
+11 RKILSAQ

-37 YGPYYKY
+37 YGPHYKY
-44 SFGDLGTEDWNNGD
+44 SFGDVGTEDWNNGD

-109 YGVTQSEEKQRLSSE
+109 YGVTQSEEKQRLSNE
-124 DYQHLIQQN
+124 DYQHLMDQK
-133 GLIDWNMKEEGERQ
+133 GLIDWNMKEDGER
-147 EKIESKPL
+147 EEEMENKML
-155 GLKPTTSTADKEKK
+155 GLKSTTSTVDKEKK
-169 QNNTAQSPIQ
+169 QSNTAQSPIQ

-191 SLEDYTKNVKNDLKI
+191 SLDDYTKNVKNDLKI

-244 AKEKLKPWYN
+244 AKEKLKHQYS

-273 SKENPNKDVADFDHY
+273 SKENPDKDVADFDHY

-318 GTYTTQ
+318 GEYTTQ
-324 PTTPAPQNT
+324 PTTPVPQNT
-333 TITIPQITP
+333 TITTPQITP
-342 VNTQGN
+342 VNIQGN

-359 SEKSESF
+359 SEQNASFLKGQASGQKLVAKVDKFLKSE
-366 KKGEAAG
+366 
-373 QKIGAKIGNFLNSD
+373 
-387 GVKAAGKYGAQAGQI
+387 GVKKAGEFGGKAAEA
-402 ADIVDGAIRSGN
+402 ADIVDNLVRSGN
-414 DWAPQNGFENTWDTA
+414 DWAPQTGFENTWDKA

-434 KFGPLGQAVGGGMK
+434 KFGPLGKAVGGGMK
-448 VAKAFSDITGSIF
+448 VAKVVSDLFGS
-461 GIKTQDFAKDMATLE
+461 KTQDFIKDTETLE

-483 GSTAMIEDAA
+483 GSSALIEDAA

-503 GLGSKHR
+503 ASGARRR
-510 ANKLIDRARIQ
+510 ANRLIDRARVQ

-612 DFDEISLLKE
+612 DFDEISLLKK

-746 HGGSITKSKENNTYQ
+746 HGGSITKSRENNTYQ

-782 SDLRTEGNKLYVNT
+782 SDLRTEGNKLYVNN

-877 ARSNETKY
+877 ARSNEAKY

-913 KKDNTTKRPFEDWII
+913 KKDNTKKRPFEDWII
-928 TVNPDYISSNYDLET
+928 TVNPDYISPNYDLET

-966 KELNQK
+966 KELKQR
-972 DAETGEFVNHLP
+972 DAETGKFVNHLP

-1001 VDENPEVQY
+1001 VDENPEVQD
-1010 EINEFRNGKTGLEK
+1010 EINEFINGKTGLEK

-1067 IQDDAKTI
+1067 IQDDVKTI

-1171 PSESSNYYTPYPTSD
+1171 PSESSNYYNPYPTSD
-1186 YTSEFTPSETTSES
+1186 YTPEFTPSETTSES

-1252 SAKDEIKLNTLAS
+1252 SAKDEVKLNTLAS

-1313 QKGLDVYRN
+1313 QKGLDVYHN

-1368 VENTSK
+1368 IENTSK

-1382 GEFTLGDKET
+1382 GEFTLGEKET

-1397 DPEYGYRPNAYGGK
+1397 DPEYGNRPNAYGGR

-1424 FGIHGSDQYNNPD
+1424 FGIHGSDQYNDPD

-1448 CIAMKNADLEELE
+1448 CIAMKNSDLDELE

>member
-11 RKILSAH
+11 RRILSAEY
-18 QGIKASFNTPNEK
+18 GAKAPSVP
-31 IKFCGK
+31 GK
-37 YGPYYKY
+37 TINYFWP
-44 SFGDLGTEDWNNGD
+44 NGD
-58 VFSDLPPDKFYESEG
+58 EYNYTLSPIGVGDQAYSQLNNTTSEGYQKQQTESEG
-73 GSAYLPPLEYADGVD
+73 NRKYISVKS
-88 PNNIEQP
+88 
-95 IYKGYGYDKEGNYY
+95 YKDSNGKDTY
-109 YGVTQSEEKQRLSSE
+109 YGVTSDGNEVPILQKDFNQLVANGIRNETNEEQVAKGTSLSVAQSQNYSKGLFVGQTKQERYETNKDQERKLADNQSVSNEKLVKASDPNATTQS
-124 DYQHLIQQN
+124 IQ
-133 GLIDWNMKEEGERQ
+133 
-147 EKIESKPL
+147 
-155 GLKPTTSTADKEKK
+155 PTTSA
-169 QNNTAQSPIQ
+169 QQNTA
-179 SLTPSAIQSPAP
+179 LDTPQVTTT
-191 SLEDYTKNVKNDLKI
+191 DTKGN
-206 DTQTQLQ
+206 T
-213 EKLRIKQPKIE
+213 
-224 SLAPKVDTNL
+224 SGTNT
-234 NILSKEEETF
+234 ST
-244 AKEKLKPWYN
+244 
-254 TTYGLS
+254 
-260 KEQRQDIKDRYAW
+260 
-273 SKENPNKDVADFDHY
+273 
-288 DTQQEMKQKLE
+288 
-299 ATQPIPKEELKKA
+299 
-312 ASLTPP
+312 
-318 GTYTTQ
+318 
-324 PTTPAPQNT
+324 
-333 TITIPQITP
+333 
-342 VNTQGN
+342 
-348 PSGSDISTEEQ
+348 GSSTSTEE
-359 SEKSESF
+359 SEESEAF
-366 KKGEAAG
+366 KKGHAAG
-373 QKIGAKIGNFLNSD
+373 LMVGKKVGDFLNSD
-387 GVKAAGKYGAQAGQI
+387 GVKVAGEIGEKAGEV
-402 ADIVDGAIRSGN
+402 ADAVSGIVRSGN
-414 DWAPQNGFENTWDTA
+414 DWAPQTGFENTWDTA
-429 STIAM
+429 STAAM
-434 KFGPLGQAVGGGMK
+434 KFGPLGKAIGGGMK
-448 VAKAFSDITGSIF
+448 VAKAISDIGGGLF
-461 GIKTQDFAKDMATLE
+461 GIKTQDFAEDIATLE

-483 GSTAMIEDAA
+483 GSSALIKDAA

-503 GLGSKHR
+503 GIGAKNK
-510 ANKLIDRARIQ
+510 ANKLINKARIQ

-526 GIADDARDLNSIR
+526 GIADDARDLNSMR
-539 SYMDPYYLQYES
+539 SYMDPYYMQYES
-551 DMSGGYDQ
+551 NISGGYDQ
-559 RYMHVAKLGGTLTLN
+559 RYMHVAKLGGTISLN

-582 LLESFKKGGTIEFK
+582 LLESYKKGGTIEFK

-605 DSWEPVI
+605 DYWEPII

-701 RYKEYYDDDT
+701 RYREYYEDGT

-725 LLWKEIIYNTDDRT
+725 LLWKEILYNTDDRT

-746 HGGSITKSKENNTYQ
+746 HGGSITKSKENNAYQ
-761 DAIDFYKNLGYT
+761 SAIDFYKNLGYT

-803 LWHFISKNIPDE
+803 LWHFISKNVPDE

-843 NPQEFY
+843 NPQDFY

-860 AKYKTQGNS
+860 AKYRTQGNS

-877 ARSNETKY
+877 ARANENKY

-894 MYNDD
+894 MYDDD

-913 KKDNTTKRPFEDWII
+913 KKDNEGKRPFEAWII
-928 TVNPDYISSNYDLET
+928 TVNPDYISPNYDLET

-955 WRSAVNSDDPE
+955 WRSAVNSDNPE
-966 KELNQK
+966 RELNQK

-984 SIAPYGE
+984 SVAPYGE

-1001 VDENPEVQY
+1001 VDKNPEVQD
-1010 EINEFRNGKTGLEK
+1010 EIDAFRNGKTGLEK

-1052 EEALQLLK
+1052 EQALLLLK

-1067 IQDDAKTI
+1067 IQDDVKTLI
-1075 TNDGDYELTT
+1075 NNGDYELTT
-1085 DKDKLDNELEQYFT
+1085 DKDKLDDELEQYFT
-1099 GTNGIMKTHDLIWDN
+1099 GTNGIAKTHDLVWDN
-1114 SHNRYFYRKKVNKK
+1114 SHNRYFYRKKVDKK
-1128 QLGGLVDYTPVE
+1128 QLGGIVDYAPVE
-1140 TDETAVVKKVR
+1140 TNEEAVVKKVR
-1151 DSLNLLQ
+1151 DSLNLLKR
-1158 SNLLPEYAEQAST
+1158 NLFPEYIEWPSTASETSNRPT
-1171 PSESSNYYTPYPTSD
+1171 PSESSD
-1186 YTSEFTPSETTSES
+1186 YTTQSASDHTSELTPPEKTSES

-1252 SAKDEIKLNTLAS
+1252 SAKDEVKLNTLAS
-1265 IGFKKIAEASD
+1265 IGFKKIAEAND
-1276 NTTSPGYTPQAG
+1276 DTTSPGYTPQAG

-1313 QKGLDVYRN
+1313 QKGLDVYHKR
-1322 KKNSKAYIYRR
+1322 KNSRAYIYRR
-1333 VSNNPSQLNTILINK
+1333 VSDNPSQLNTILINK
-1348 TSRTLS
+1348 TNRTLS

-1368 VENTSK
+1368 IENTSK

-1382 GEFTLGDKET
+1382 GEFTLGEKET

-1397 DPEYGYRPNAYGGK
+1397 DPEYGNRPNAYGGK

-1419 AEGRG
+1419 AEDRG
-1424 FGIHGSDQYNNPD
+1424 FGIHGSDQYNDPD

-1448 CIAMKNADLEELE
+1448 CIAMKNSDLEELE

-1475 KIIKASSGTKF
+1475 KIIKASNGAKLT
-1486 PKVRAL
+1486 KVRSL
-1492 SKIILNK
+1492 SKIILNR

>member
-11 RKILSAH
+11 RKILSAR
-18 QGIKASFNTPNEK
+18 QGIKASFNTPDEK

-37 YGPYYKY
+37 YGPHYKY
-44 SFGDLGTEDWNNGD
+44 SFGNVGTEDWSNGD

-109 YGVTQSEEKQRLSSE
+109 YGVTQSEEKQRLSNE
-124 DYQHLIQQN
+124 DYQHLMDQK
-133 GLIDWNMKEEGERQ
+133 GLIDWNMKEDGER
-147 EKIESKPL
+147 EEEMENKML
-155 GLKPTTSTADKEKK
+155 GLKSTTSTADKEKK
-169 QNNTAQSPIQ
+169 QSNTAQSPIQ

-191 SLEDYTKNVKNDLKI
+191 SLKDYTKGINTQISTASSKI
-206 DTQTQLQ
+206 DTQSQN
-213 EKLRIKQPKIE
+213 EKIAQQKEFNFYEESVNSVNRDRWDTPKKQIEKAEANKAVSQKKIAE
-224 SLAPKVDTNL
+224 S
-234 NILSKEEETF
+234 
-244 AKEKLKPWYN
+244 
-254 TTYGLS
+254 
-260 KEQRQDIKDRYAW
+260 
-273 SKENPNKDVADFDHY
+273 
-288 DTQQEMKQKLE
+288 
-299 ATQPIPKEELKKA
+299 

-318 GTYTTQ
+318 GEYTTQ
-324 PTTPAPQNT
+324 PTTPVPQNT
-333 TITIPQITP
+333 TVTTPQVTIPQ
-342 VNTQGN
+342 TQGN
-348 PSGSDISTEEQ
+348 PSGTDTSTEEQ
-359 SEKSESF
+359 PEKSESF
-366 KKGEAAG
+366 LKGQAIG
-373 QKIGAKIGNFLNSD
+373 QKIGAKIGNVLNSD
-387 GVKAAGKYGAQAGQI
+387 GVKTAGKIGGQVGEVADI
-402 ADIVDGAIRSGN
+402 ADSLVRSGN
-414 DWAPQNGFENTWDTA
+414 DWAPQTGFENTWDTA
-429 STIAM
+429 STFAM
-434 KFGPLGQAVGGGMK
+434 KFGPLGKGIGGGMK
-448 VAKAFSDITGSIF
+448 ALKLFSDLTGSVF

-483 GSTAMIEDAA
+483 GSSALIADAA
-493 NKAGKKYGLF
+493 DKAGKKYGLF
-503 GLGSKHR
+503 GLGAKNR

-701 RYKEYYDDDT
+701 RYKEYYEYDT

-820 YKDLSDSKI
+820 YKDLSDSKV

-913 KKDNTTKRPFEDWII
+913 KKDNTKKRPFEDWII
-928 TVNPDYISSNYDLET
+928 TVNPDYISPSYDLET

-955 WRSAVNSDDPE
+955 WRNAVNSDDPE
-966 KELNQK
+966 RELKQR
-972 DAETGEFVNHLP
+972 DAETGKFVNHLP
-984 SIAPYGE
+984 SVAPYGE

-1001 VDENPEVQY
+1001 VDENPEVQD

-1067 IQDDAKTI
+1067 IRDDVKTI
-1075 TNDGDYELTT
+1075 TNNGDYELTT
-1085 DKDKLDNELEQYFT
+1085 DEDKLDNELEQYFT

-1158 SNLLPEYAEQAST
+1158 SNLLPEYVEYAST
-1171 PSESSNYYTPYPTSD
+1171 PSESSNRYTPQPASD
-1186 YTSEFTPSETTSES
+1186 YTSEFTPSETTGES

-1252 SAKDEIKLNTLAS
+1252 SAKDEVKLNTLAS

-1368 VENTSK
+1368 IENSSK

-1382 GEFTLGDKET
+1382 GEFTLGEKET

-1397 DPEYGYRPNAYGGK
+1397 DPEYGNRPNAYGGR

-1424 FGIHGSDQYNNPD
+1424 FGIHGSDQYNDPD

-1448 CIAMKNADLEELE
+1448 CIAMKNSDLDELE

>member
-11 RKILSAH
+11 RKILSAQ
-18 QGIKASFNTPNEK
+18 QGIKASFNTPDEK

-44 SFGDLGTEDWNNGD
+44 SFGNVGTEDWNNGD

-109 YGVTQSEEKQRLSSE
+109 YGVTQSEEKQRLSNE
-124 DYQHLIQQN
+124 DYQHLMDQK
-133 GLIDWNMKEEGERQ
+133 GLIDWNMKEDGER
-147 EKIESKPL
+147 EEEMENKML
-155 GLKPTTSTADKEKK
+155 GLKSTTSTADKEKK
-169 QNNTAQSPIQ
+169 QSNTAQSPIQ

-191 SLEDYTKNVKNDLKI
+191 SLKDYTKGINTQISTASSKI
-206 DTQTQLQ
+206 DTQSQN
-213 EKLRIKQPKIE
+213 EKIAQQKEFNFYEE
-224 SLAPKVDTNL
+224 SVNSVNRDRWDT
-234 NILSKEEETF
+234 
-244 AKEKLKPWYN
+244 P
-254 TTYGLS
+254 
-260 KEQRQDIKDRYAW
+260 KEQIEKSEA
-273 SKENPNKDVADFDHY
+273 NKSFS
-288 DTQQEMKQKLE
+288 QKKIAE
-299 ATQPIPKEELKKA
+299 S
-312 ASLTPP
+312 ASLTPSD
-318 GTYTTQ
+318 TYTTQ
-324 PTTPAPQNT
+324 PTTPVPQNT
-333 TITIPQITP
+333 TITIPQITKP
-342 VNTQGN
+342 QIQGN
-348 PSGSDISTEEQ
+348 PSGTDTSTEEQ
-359 SEKSESF
+359 SEQNASFLKGQASGQKLVAKVDKFLKSE
-366 KKGEAAG
+366 
-373 QKIGAKIGNFLNSD
+373 
-387 GVKAAGKYGAQAGQI
+387 GVKKAGEFGGKAAEA
-402 ADIVDGAIRSGN
+402 ADIVDNLVRSGN
-414 DWAPQNGFENTWDTA
+414 DWAPQTGFENTWDKA

-434 KFGPLGQAVGGGMK
+434 KFGPLGKAIGGGMK
-448 VAKAFSDITGSIF
+448 VAKVVSDLFGS
-461 GIKTQDFAKDMATLE
+461 KTQDFAKDMATLE

-483 GSTAMIEDAA
+483 GSSALIEDAA

-503 GLGSKHR
+503 ASGARRR
-510 ANKLIDRARIQ
+510 ANRLIDRARVQ

-605 DSWEPVI
+605 DSWEPII
-612 DFDEISLLKE
+612 DFDEVSLLKE

-701 RYKEYYDDDT
+701 RYKEYYEDDT

-782 SDLRTEGNKLYVNT
+782 SDLRTEGNKLYVNN

-899 NLVKLFSFKLNNEY
+899 NLVKLFSFKLNNEH
-913 KKDNTTKRPFEDWII
+913 KKDNTEKRPFEDWII
-928 TVNPDYISSNYDLET
+928 TVNPDYISPNYDLET

-966 KELNQK
+966 KALKQR
-972 DAETGEFVNHLP
+972 DAETGKFVNHLP
-984 SIAPYGE
+984 SVAPYGE

-1001 VDENPEVQY
+1001 VDENPEVQD

-1067 IQDDAKTI
+1067 IQDDVKTI

-1085 DKDKLDNELEQYFT
+1085 DEDKLDNELEQYFT

-1252 SAKDEIKLNTLAS
+1252 SAKDEVKLNTLAS

-1368 VENTSK
+1368 IQNSSK

-1382 GEFTLGDKET
+1382 GEFTLGEKET

-1397 DPEYGYRPNAYGGK
+1397 DPEYGNRPNAYGGR

-1424 FGIHGSDQYNNPD
+1424 FGIHGSDQYNDPD

-1448 CIAMKNADLEELE
+1448 CIAMKNSDLDELE

>member
-11 RKILSAH
+11 RKILSAQ
-18 QGIKASFNTPNEK
+18 QGIKASFNTPDEK

-44 SFGDLGTEDWNNGD
+44 SFGDVGTEDWDNGD
-58 VFSDLPPDKFYESEG
+58 VFSDLPPDKFYEYEG

-124 DYQHLIQQN
+124 DYKHLMDQK
-133 GLIDWNMKEEGERQ
+133 GLIDWNMKEDGER
-147 EKIESKPL
+147 EEEMENKML
-155 GLKPTTSTADKEKK
+155 GLKSTTSTADKEKK
-169 QNNTAQSPIQ
+169 QSNTAQSPIQ

-224 SLAPKVDTNL
+224 PLAPKVDTNL

-244 AKEKLKPWYN
+244 AKEKLKHQYS

-273 SKENPNKDVADFDHY
+273 SKENPDKDVADFEHY
-288 DTQQEMKQKLE
+288 DTQKEMKQKLE
-299 ATQPIPKEELKKA
+299 ATQPIPKEELGEA
-312 ASLTPP
+312 SSLTPP

-324 PTTPAPQNT
+324 PTTPVPQNT
-333 TITIPQITP
+333 TITIPQITKP
-342 VNTQGN
+342 QIQGN
-348 PSGSDISTEEQ
+348 SSGTDTSTEEQ
-359 SEKSESF
+359 PEQNTSFLKGQASGQKLVAKVDKFLKSE
-366 KKGEAAG
+366 
-373 QKIGAKIGNFLNSD
+373 
-387 GVKAAGKYGAQAGQI
+387 GVKKAGEFGGKAAEA
-402 ADIVDGAIRSGN
+402 ADIVDNLVRSGN
-414 DWAPQNGFENTWDTA
+414 DWAPQTGFENTWDKA

-434 KFGPLGQAVGGGMK
+434 KFGPLGKAVGGGMK
-448 VAKAFSDITGSIF
+448 VAKVVSDLFGS
-461 GIKTQDFAKDMATLE
+461 KTQAFAEDKDTLG
-476 TVGGSYG
+476 TVGGSYW
-483 GSTAMIEDAA
+483 GSTAMIKDAA
-493 NKAGKKYGLF
+493 DKAGKKYGLF
-503 GLGSKHR
+503 ASGARRR
-510 ANKLIDRARIQ
+510 ANRLIDRARVQ

-746 HGGSITKSKENNTYQ
+746 HGGSITKSRENNTYQ
-761 DAIDFYKNLGYT
+761 DVIDFYKNLGYT

-782 SDLRTEGNKLYVNT
+782 SDLRTEGNKLYVNN

-877 ARSNETKY
+877 ARANETKY

-899 NLVKLFSFKLNNEY
+899 NLVKLFSFKLNNEH
-913 KKDNTTKRPFEDWII
+913 KKDNMKKRPFEDWII
-928 TVNPDYISSNYDLET
+928 TVNPDYISPNYDLET

-955 WRSAVNSDDPE
+955 WRNAVNSDDPE
-966 KELNQK
+966 KELKQR
-972 DAETGEFVNHLP
+972 DAETGKFVNHLP
-984 SIAPYGE
+984 SVAPYGE

-1001 VDENPEVQY
+1001 VDENPEVQD

-1067 IQDDAKTI
+1067 IQDDVKTI

-1171 PSESSNYYTPYPTSD
+1171 PSESSNYYNPYPTSD
-1186 YTSEFTPSETTSES
+1186 YTPEFTPSETTSES

-1252 SAKDEIKLNTLAS
+1252 SAKDEVKLNTLAS

-1313 QKGLDVYRN
+1313 QKGLDVYHN

-1368 VENTSK
+1368 IENTSK

-1382 GEFTLGDKET
+1382 GEFTLGEKET

-1397 DPEYGYRPNAYGGK
+1397 DPEYGDRPNAYGGK

-1424 FGIHGSDQYNNPD
+1424 FGIHGSDQYNDPD

>member
-11 RKILSAH
+11 RKILSAQ
-18 QGIKASFNTPNEK
+18 QGIKASFNTPDEK

-44 SFGDLGTEDWNNGD
+44 SFGDVGTEDWNNGD
-58 VFSDLPPDKFYESEG
+58 VFSDLPPEKFYEYEG

-88 PNNIEQP
+88 PNNVEQP

-124 DYQHLIQQN
+124 DYYHLMDQK
-133 GLIDWNMKEEGERQ
+133 GLIDWNMKEDSERQ
-147 EKIESKPL
+147 EEMENRML
-155 GLKPTTSTADKEKK
+155 GLKSATSTADKEKK
-169 QNNTAQSPIQ
+169 QSNTAQSPIQ

-191 SLEDYTKNVKNDLKI
+191 SLKDYTKGINTQISTASSKI
-206 DTQTQLQ
+206 DTQSQNEKIAQQKEFNFYEESVNSVNRDRWDTPKKQVEKAEANKAVSQ
-213 EKLRIKQPKIE
+213 EKIAE
-224 SLAPKVDTNL
+224 S
-234 NILSKEEETF
+234 
-244 AKEKLKPWYN
+244 
-254 TTYGLS
+254 
-260 KEQRQDIKDRYAW
+260 
-273 SKENPNKDVADFDHY
+273 
-288 DTQQEMKQKLE
+288 
-299 ATQPIPKEELKKA
+299 

-324 PTTPAPQNT
+324 PTTPVPQNT
-333 TITIPQITP
+333 TITTPQITKP
-342 VNTQGN
+342 QIQGN
-348 PSGSDISTEEQ
+348 PSGTDTSTEEQ
-359 SEKSESF
+359 SEQNASFLKGQASGQKLVAKVDKFLKSE
-366 KKGEAAG
+366 
-373 QKIGAKIGNFLNSD
+373 
-387 GVKAAGKYGAQAGQI
+387 GVKKAGEFGGKAAEA
-402 ADIVDGAIRSGN
+402 ADIVDSLVRSGN
-414 DWAPQNGFENTWDTA
+414 DWAPQTGFENTWDKA

-434 KFGPLGQAVGGGMK
+434 KFGPLGKAVGGGMK
-448 VAKAFSDITGSIF
+448 VAKVVSDLFGS
-461 GIKTQDFAKDMATLE
+461 KTQDFAKDMATLE

-483 GSTAMIEDAA
+483 GSSALIEDAA

-503 GLGSKHR
+503 ASGARRR
-510 ANKLIDRARIQ
+510 ANRLIDRARVQ

-574 RGTALQNS
+574 RGTTLQNS

-746 HGGSITKSKENNTYQ
+746 HGGSITKSRENNTYQ

-782 SDLRTEGNKLYVNT
+782 SDLRTEGNKLYVNN

-877 ARSNETKY
+877 ARANETKY

-894 MYNDD
+894 MYDDD

-913 KKDNTTKRPFEDWII
+913 KKDNTKKRPFEDWII
-928 TVNPDYISSNYDLET
+928 TVNPDYISPNYDLET

-955 WRSAVNSDDPE
+955 WRNAVNSDDPE
-966 KELNQK
+966 KELKQR
-972 DAETGEFVNHLP
+972 DAETGKFVNHLP
-984 SIAPYGE
+984 SVAPYGE

-1001 VDENPEVQY
+1001 VDENPEVQD

-1067 IQDDAKTI
+1067 IRDDVKTI

-1171 PSESSNYYTPYPTSD
+1171 PSESSNYYNPYPTSD
-1186 YTSEFTPSETTSES
+1186 YTPEFTPSETTSES

-1252 SAKDEIKLNTLAS
+1252 SAKDEVKLNTLAS

-1368 VENTSK
+1368 IENTSK

-1448 CIAMKNADLEELE
+1448 CIAMKNSDLDELE

>member
-11 RKILSAH
+11 RKILSAQ

-37 YGPYYKY
+37 YGPHYKY
-44 SFGDLGTEDWNNGD
+44 SFGNVGTEDWNNGD

-73 GSAYLPPLEYADGVD
+73 GSAYLPPLEYVDGVD

-124 DYQHLIQQN
+124 DYYHLMDQK
-133 GLIDWNMKEEGERQ
+133 GLIDWNMKEDGER
-147 EKIESKPL
+147 EEEMENKML
-155 GLKPTTSTADKEKK
+155 GFKSTTSTADKEKK
-169 QNNTAQSPIQ
+169 QSNTAQSPIQ
-179 SLTPSAIQSPAP
+179 SLTPSAIQSHAP

-206 DTQTQLQ
+206 DTQTQSQ
-213 EKLRIKQPKIE
+213 EKLREKQLKIE

-244 AKEKLKPWYN
+244 AKEKLKPQYN

-260 KEQRQDIKDRYAW
+260 KEQRQDIKDRYAQ
-273 SKENPNKDVADFDHY
+273 SKENPDKDVADFDHY

-299 ATQPIPKEELKKA
+299 ATQPVPKEELKKA

-324 PTTPAPQNT
+324 PTTPVPQNT
-333 TITIPQITP
+333 TITTPQITP
-342 VNTQGN
+342 VNIQGN

-359 SEKSESF
+359 SEQNASFLKGQASGQKLVAKVGKFLKSEGV
-366 KKGEAAG
+366 KKAGEFGGKAGEA
-373 QKIGAKIGNFLNSD
+373 
-387 GVKAAGKYGAQAGQI
+387 
-402 ADIVDGAIRSGN
+402 ADIVDSLVRSGN
-414 DWAPQNGFENTWDTA
+414 DWAPQTGFENTWDKA

-434 KFGPLGQAVGGGMK
+434 KFGPLGKAVGGGMK
-448 VAKAFSDITGSIF
+448 VAKVVSDLFGS
-461 GIKTQDFAKDMATLE
+461 KTQDFAKDMATLE

-483 GSTAMIEDAA
+483 GSSALIEDAA

-503 GLGSKHR
+503 ASGARRR
-510 ANKLIDRARIQ
+510 ANRLIDRARVQ

-612 DFDEISLLKE
+612 NFDEISLLKE

-782 SDLRTEGNKLYVNT
+782 SDLRTEGNKLYVNN

-877 ARSNETKY
+877 ARANETKY

-913 KKDNTTKRPFEDWII
+913 KKDNTKKRPFEDWII
-928 TVNPDYISSNYDLET
+928 TVNPDYISPNYDLET

-955 WRSAVNSDDPE
+955 WRRAVNSDDPE
-966 KELNQK
+966 KALKQR
-972 DAETGEFVNHLP
+972 DAETGKFVNHLP
-984 SIAPYGE
+984 SVAPYGE

-1001 VDENPEVQY
+1001 VDENPEVQD

-1067 IQDDAKTI
+1067 IQDDVKTI

-1128 QLGGLVDYTPVE
+1128 QLGGLVDYAPVE

-1186 YTSEFTPSETTSES
+1186 YTPEFTPSETTSES

-1252 SAKDEIKLNTLAS
+1252 SAKDEVKLNTLAS

-1313 QKGLDVYRN
+1313 QKGLDVYHN

-1368 VENTSK
+1368 IENTSK

-1382 GEFTLGDKET
+1382 GEFTLGEKET
-1392 KGGYN
+1392 KGGYS
-1397 DPEYGYRPNAYGGK
+1397 DPEYGDRPNAYGGK

-1424 FGIHGSDQYNNPD
+1424 FGIHGSDQYNDPD

-1448 CIAMKNADLEELE
+1448 CIAMKNSDLDELE

>member
-11 RKILSAH
+11 RKILSAQ
-18 QGIKASFNTPNEK
+18 QGIKASFNTPDEK

-44 SFGDLGTEDWNNGD
+44 SFGDVGTEDWDNGD

-73 GSAYLPPLEYADGVD
+73 GSAYLPPLEYANGVD

-124 DYQHLIQQN
+124 DYYHLMDQK
-133 GLIDWNMKEEGERQ
+133 GLIYWNMKEDGER
-147 EKIESKPL
+147 EEEMENKML
-155 GLKPTTSTADKEKK
+155 GIQPATSTADKEKK
-169 QNNTAQSPIQ
+169 QSNTAQSPIQ

-191 SLEDYTKNVKNDLKI
+191 SLEDYTKGINTQISTASSKI
-206 DTQTQLQ
+206 NTQSQN
-213 EKLRIKQPKIE
+213 EKIAQQKEFDFFKESSE
-224 SLAPKVDTNL
+224 SLKRERWDSP
-234 NILSKEEETF
+234 
-244 AKEKLKPWYN
+244 
-254 TTYGLS
+254 
-260 KEQRQDIKDRYAW
+260 KEQIEKA
-273 SKENPNKDVADFDHY
+273 EANKSFS
-288 DTQQEMKQKLE
+288 QKKIAE
-299 ATQPIPKEELKKA
+299 S
-312 ASLTPP
+312 ASLTPSD
-318 GTYTTQ
+318 TQTSQSTTFTLQ
-324 PTTPAPQNT
+324 GGQSAVPTSQNT
-333 TITIPQITP
+333 TITTPQITP

-348 PSGSDISTEEQ
+348 PSDSDISTEEQ
-359 SEKSESF
+359 PEKSESF
-366 KKGEAAG
+366 KKGEDAG
-373 QKIGAKIGNFLNSD
+373 QKIGAKIGKVLNS
-387 GVKAAGKYGAQAGQI
+387 
-402 ADIVDGAIRSGN
+402 
-414 DWAPQNGFENTWDTA
+414 E
-429 STIAM
+429 
-434 KFGPLGQAVGGGMK
+434 GMK
-448 VAKAFSDITGSIF
+448 VAGNIGSKVSEVTGALENTLIDKTDFADDDPLTNGKGAKVFDTIQAVGAKF
-461 GIKTQDFAKDMATLE
+461 GPVGNAIAGVAGAVKLANGLIKIGKSQDFAINKDIEKVAE
-476 TVGGSYG
+476 AYG
-483 GSTAMIEDAA
+483 GTYKDLLRAQD
-493 NKAGKKYGLF
+493 KAGKSYGF
-503 GLGSKHR
+503 LGFNAKR
-510 ANKLIDRARIQ
+510 KANKFIDRARIK

-559 RYMHVAKLGGTLTLN
+559 RYMHVAKLGGTLTLI
-574 RGTALQNS
+574 RGTTLQNS

-746 HGGSITKSKENNTYQ
+746 HGGSITKSRENNTYQ

-913 KKDNTTKRPFEDWII
+913 KKDNTKKRPFEDWII
-928 TVNPDYISSNYDLET
+928 TVNPDYISPNYDLET

-955 WRSAVNSDDPE
+955 WRNAVNSDDPE
-966 KELNQK
+966 KELKQR
-972 DAETGEFVNHLP
+972 DAETGKFVNHLP

-1001 VDENPEVQY
+1001 VDENPEVQD

-1067 IQDDAKTI
+1067 IQDDVKTI

-1186 YTSEFTPSETTSES
+1186 YTPEFTPSETTSES

-1313 QKGLDVYRN
+1313 QKGLDVYHN

-1368 VENTSK
+1368 IENTSK

-1382 GEFTLGDKET
+1382 GEFTLGEKET

-1397 DPEYGYRPNAYGGK
+1397 DPEYGDRPNAYGGK

-1424 FGIHGSDQYNNPD
+1424 FGIHGSDQYNDPD

>member
-11 RKILSAH
+11 RKILSAQ
-18 QGIKASFNTPNEK
+18 QGIKASFNTPDEK

-44 SFGDLGTEDWNNGD
+44 SFGDVGTEDWNNGD

-109 YGVTQSEEKQRLSSE
+109 YGVTQSEEKQRLSNE
-124 DYQHLIQQN
+124 DYQHLMDQK
-133 GLIDWNMKEEGERQ
+133 GLIDWNMKEDGER
-147 EKIESKPL
+147 EEEMENKML
-155 GLKPTTSTADKEKK
+155 GLKSTTSTADKEKK
-169 QNNTAQSPIQ
+169 QSNTAQSPIQ

-191 SLEDYTKNVKNDLKI
+191 SLKDYTKGINTQISTASSKI
-206 DTQTQLQ
+206 DTQSQN
-213 EKLRIKQPKIE
+213 EKIAQQKEFNFYEE
-224 SLAPKVDTNL
+224 SVNSVNRDRWDT
-234 NILSKEEETF
+234 
-244 AKEKLKPWYN
+244 P
-254 TTYGLS
+254 
-260 KEQRQDIKDRYAW
+260 KEQIEKSEA
-273 SKENPNKDVADFDHY
+273 NKSFS
-288 DTQQEMKQKLE
+288 QKKIAE
-299 ATQPIPKEELKKA
+299 S
-312 ASLTPP
+312 ASLTPSD
-318 GTYTTQ
+318 TYTTQ
-324 PTTPAPQNT
+324 PTTPVPQNT
-333 TITIPQITP
+333 TITIPQITKP
-342 VNTQGN
+342 QIQGN
-348 PSGSDISTEEQ
+348 PSGTDTSTEEQ
-359 SEKSESF
+359 SEQNASFLKGQASGQKLVAKVDKFLKSE
-366 KKGEAAG
+366 
-373 QKIGAKIGNFLNSD
+373 
-387 GVKAAGKYGAQAGQI
+387 GVKKAGEFGGKAAEA
-402 ADIVDGAIRSGN
+402 ADIVDNLVRSGN
-414 DWAPQNGFENTWDTA
+414 DWAPQTGFENTWDKA

-434 KFGPLGQAVGGGMK
+434 KFGPLGKAIGGGMK
-448 VAKAFSDITGSIF
+448 VAKVVSDLFGS
-461 GIKTQDFAKDMATLE
+461 KTQDFAKDMATLE

-483 GSTAMIEDAA
+483 GSSALIEDAA

-503 GLGSKHR
+503 ASGARRR
-510 ANKLIDRARIQ
+510 ANRLIDRARVQ

-574 RGTALQNS
+574 RGTTLQNS

-605 DSWEPVI
+605 DSWEPII
-612 DFDEISLLKE
+612 DFDEVSLLKE

-701 RYKEYYDDDT
+701 RYKEYYEDDT

-782 SDLRTEGNKLYVNT
+782 SDLRTEGNKLYVNN

-899 NLVKLFSFKLNNEY
+899 NLVKLFSFKLNNEH
-913 KKDNTTKRPFEDWII
+913 KKDNTEKRPFEDWII
-928 TVNPDYISSNYDLET
+928 TVNPDYISPNYDLET

-966 KELNQK
+966 KALKQR
-972 DAETGEFVNHLP
+972 DAETGKFVNHLP
-984 SIAPYGE
+984 SVAPYGE

-1001 VDENPEVQY
+1001 VDENPEVQD
-1010 EINEFRNGKTGLEK
+1010 EINEFINGKTGLEK

-1067 IQDDAKTI
+1067 IQDDVKTI

-1252 SAKDEIKLNTLAS
+1252 SAKDEVKLNTLAS

-1368 VENTSK
+1368 IQNSSK

-1382 GEFTLGDKET
+1382 GEFTLGEKET

-1397 DPEYGYRPNAYGGK
+1397 DPEYGNRPNAYGGR

-1424 FGIHGSDQYNNPD
+1424 FGIHGSDQYNDPD

-1448 CIAMKNADLEELE
+1448 CIAMKNSDLDELE

>member
-11 RKILSAH
+11 RRILSAH
-18 QGIKASFNTPNEK
+18 QGAELSPTSNKK
-31 IKFCGK
+31 IKYFGK
-37 YGPYYKY
+37 VGEGYNYASSPIDVEDWTYNQFSSLPPEEYYKQQT
-44 SFGDLGTEDWNNGD
+44 G
-58 VFSDLPPDKFYESEG
+58 SEN
-73 GSAYLPPLEYADGVD
+73 SNALEYADGLSAD
-88 PNNIEQP
+88 NIEQKSYTHLES
-95 IYKGYGYDKEGNYY
+95 YKDSQGNDVY
-109 YGVTQSEEKQRLSSE
+109 YGVTPSGDKYPLSKSQFNYLSSKG
-124 DYQHLIQQN
+124 IVN
-133 GLIDWNMKEEGERQ
+133 KTNEEQ
-147 EKIESKPL
+147 ASKNTSLSSASKPEQSK
-155 GLKPTTSTADKEKK
+155 GLFTGPVITEAWYYQKPKEQKKQLEDDQRVPDQEMAKASNPTST
-169 QNNTAQSPIQ
+169 
-179 SLTPSAIQSPAP
+179 
-191 SLEDYTKNVKNDLKI
+191 
-206 DTQTQLQ
+206 TQ
-213 EKLRIKQPKIE
+213 II
-224 SLAPKVDTNL
+224 
-234 NILSKEEETF
+234 
-244 AKEKLKPWYN
+244 
-254 TTYGLS
+254 
-260 KEQRQDIKDRYAW
+260 
-273 SKENPNKDVADFDHY
+273 
-288 DTQQEMKQKLE
+288 
-299 ATQPIPKEELKKA
+299 
-312 ASLTPP
+312 
-318 GTYTTQ
+318 Q

-333 TITIPQITP
+333 TITIPQ
-342 VNTQGN
+342 VTQPQIPRSPTGFDAYAQDPRN
-348 PSGSDISTEEQ
+348 SNND
-359 SEKSESF
+359 SF
-366 KKGEAAG
+366 AKGQAIG
-373 QKIGAKIGNFLNSD
+373 QKIGAKIGKVLNS
-387 GVKAAGKYGAQAGQI
+387 
-402 ADIVDGAIRSGN
+402 
-414 DWAPQNGFENTWDTA
+414 E
-429 STIAM
+429 
-434 KFGPLGQAVGGGMK
+434 GMK
-448 VAKAFSDITGSIF
+448 VAGNIGSKVSEVTGALENTLIDKTDFADDDPLTNGKGAKVFDTIQAVGAKFGPVGNAFAGVA
-461 GIKTQDFAKDMATLE
+461 GAVKLANGLIKIGKSQDFAK
-476 TVGGSYG
+476 TVDIGGYTG
-483 GSTAMIEDAA
+483 TMDDINRAVD
-493 NKAGKKYGLF
+493 KAGKSYGLF
-503 GLGSKHR
+503 GFNAKSK
-510 ANKLIDRARIQ
+510 ANKFIDRARIR
-521 QYAMQ
+521 QYALQ
-526 GIADDARDLNSIR
+526 GIEDDARDLNSIR

-551 DMSGGYDQ
+551 DISGGYDQ

-605 DSWEPVI
+605 DSWEPII

-701 RYKEYYDDDT
+701 RYKEYYEDNT

-877 ARSNETKY
+877 ARANETKY

-913 KKDNTTKRPFEDWII
+913 KKDNTEKRPFEDWII

-955 WRSAVNSDDPE
+955 WRNAVNSDDPE
-966 KELNQK
+966 KELKQR
-972 DAETGEFVNHLP
+972 DAETGKFVNHLP
-984 SIAPYGE
+984 SVAPYGE

-1001 VDENPEVQY
+1001 VDENPEVQD

-1067 IQDDAKTI
+1067 IQDDVKTI

-1186 YTSEFTPSETTSES
+1186 YTPEFTSSETTSES

-1252 SAKDEIKLNTLAS
+1252 SAKDEVKLNTLAS
-1265 IGFKKIAEASD
+1265 IGFKKIAEAND
-1276 NTTSPGYTPQAG
+1276 NTTTPGYTPQAG

-1368 VENTSK
+1368 IENSSK

-1382 GEFTLGDKET
+1382 GEFTLGEKET

-1397 DPEYGYRPNAYGGK
+1397 DPEYGNRPNAYGGR

-1424 FGIHGSDQYNNPD
+1424 FGIHGSDQYNDPD

-1448 CIAMKNADLEELE
+1448 CIAMKNSDLDELE

>member
-11 RKILSAH
+11 RKILSAQ

-37 YGPYYKY
+37 YGPHYKY
-44 SFGDLGTEDWNNGD
+44 SFGNVGTEDWSNGD

-124 DYQHLIQQN
+124 DYSHLMDQK
-133 GLIDWNMKEEGERQ
+133 GLIDWNMKEDGER
-147 EKIESKPL
+147 EEEMENKML
-155 GLKPTTSTADKEKK
+155 GLKSTTSTADKEKK
-169 QNNTAQSPIQ
+169 QSNTAQSPIQ

-191 SLEDYTKNVKNDLKI
+191 SLKDYTKGINTQISTASSKI
-206 DTQTQLQ
+206 DTQSQN
-213 EKLRIKQPKIE
+213 EKIAQQKEFNFYEE
-224 SLAPKVDTNL
+224 SVNSVNRDRWDT
-234 NILSKEEETF
+234 
-244 AKEKLKPWYN
+244 P
-254 TTYGLS
+254 
-260 KEQRQDIKDRYAW
+260 KEQIEKSEA
-273 SKENPNKDVADFDHY
+273 NKSFS
-288 DTQQEMKQKLE
+288 QKKIAE
-299 ATQPIPKEELKKA
+299 S
-312 ASLTPP
+312 ASLTPSD
-318 GTYTTQ
+318 TQTSQSTTFTLQ
-324 PTTPAPQNT
+324 GGQSAVPTSQNT
-333 TITIPQITP
+333 TITTPQITP
-342 VNTQGN
+342 VNIQGN
-348 PSGSDISTEEQ
+348 PSGTDISTEEQ
-359 SEKSESF
+359 SEQNASFLKGQASGQKLVAKVDKFLKSE
-366 KKGEAAG
+366 
-373 QKIGAKIGNFLNSD
+373 
-387 GVKAAGKYGAQAGQI
+387 GVKKAGEFGGKAAEA
-402 ADIVDGAIRSGN
+402 ADIVDNLVRSGN
-414 DWAPQNGFENTWDTA
+414 DWAPQTGFENTWDKA

-434 KFGPLGQAVGGGMK
+434 KFGPLGKAVGGGMK
-448 VAKAFSDITGSIF
+448 VAKVISDLFGS
-461 GIKTQDFAKDMATLE
+461 KTQDFAKDTETLE

-483 GSTAMIEDAA
+483 GSSALIADAA

-503 GLGSKHR
+503 ASGARRR
-510 ANKLIDRARIQ
+510 ANRLIDRARVQ

-746 HGGSITKSKENNTYQ
+746 HGGSITKSRENNTYQ

-782 SDLRTEGNKLYVNT
+782 SDLRTEGNKLYVNN

-820 YKDLSDSKI
+820 YKDLSNSKI

-899 NLVKLFSFKLNNEY
+899 NLVKLFSFKLNNEH
-913 KKDNTTKRPFEDWII
+913 KKDNTEKRPFEDWII
-928 TVNPDYISSNYDLET
+928 TVNPDYISPNYDLET

-966 KELNQK
+966 KELKQR
-972 DAETGEFVNHLP
+972 DAETGKFVNHLP

-1001 VDENPEVQY
+1001 VDENPEVQD

-1067 IQDDAKTI
+1067 IQDDVKTI

-1171 PSESSNYYTPYPTSD
+1171 PSESSNYYNPYPTSD
-1186 YTSEFTPSETTSES
+1186 YTPEFTPSETTSES

-1313 QKGLDVYRN
+1313 QKGLDVYHN

-1368 VENTSK
+1368 IENTSK

-1382 GEFTLGDKET
+1382 GEFTLGEKET
-1392 KGGYN
+1392 KGGYS
-1397 DPEYGYRPNAYGGK
+1397 DPEYGDRPNAYGGK

-1424 FGIHGSDQYNNPD
+1424 FGIHGSDQYNDPD

>member
-11 RKILSAH
+11 RKILSAQ

-37 YGPYYKY
+37 YGPHYKY
-44 SFGDLGTEDWNNGD
+44 SFGDVGTEDWSNGD

-124 DYQHLIQQN
+124 DYDHLMDQK
-133 GLIDWNMKEEGERQ
+133 GLIDWNMKEDGER
-147 EKIESKPL
+147 EEEMENKML
-155 GLKPTTSTADKEKK
+155 GLKSTTSTADKEKK
-169 QNNTAQSPIQ
+169 QSNTAQSPIQ

-191 SLEDYTKNVKNDLKI
+191 SLKDYTKGINTQISTASSKI
-206 DTQTQLQ
+206 DTQSQN
-213 EKLRIKQPKIE
+213 EKIAQQKEFNFYEE
-224 SLAPKVDTNL
+224 SVNSVNRDRWDT
-234 NILSKEEETF
+234 
-244 AKEKLKPWYN
+244 P
-254 TTYGLS
+254 
-260 KEQRQDIKDRYAW
+260 KEQIEKSEA
-273 SKENPNKDVADFDHY
+273 NKSFS
-288 DTQQEMKQKLE
+288 QKKI
-299 ATQPIPKEELKKA
+299 AKS
-312 ASLTPP
+312 ASLTPSD
-318 GTYTTQ
+318 TYTTQ
-324 PTTPAPQNT
+324 PTTPVPQNT
-333 TITIPQITP
+333 TITIPQITKP
-342 VNTQGN
+342 QIQGT
-348 PSGSDISTEEQ
+348 PSGTDTSTEEQ
-359 SEKSESF
+359 SEQNASFLKGQASGQKLVAKVDKFLKSE
-366 KKGEAAG
+366 
-373 QKIGAKIGNFLNSD
+373 
-387 GVKAAGKYGAQAGQI
+387 GVKKAGEFGGKAAEA
-402 ADIVDGAIRSGN
+402 ADIVDNLVRSGN
-414 DWAPQNGFENTWDTA
+414 DWAPQTGFENTWDKA

-434 KFGPLGQAVGGGMK
+434 KFGPLGKAIGGGMK
-448 VAKAFSDITGSIF
+448 VAKVVSDLFGS
-461 GIKTQDFAKDMATLE
+461 KTQDFAKDMATLE

-483 GSTAMIEDAA
+483 GSSALIEDAA

-503 GLGSKHR
+503 ASGARRR
-510 ANKLIDRARIQ
+510 ANRLIDRARVQ

-746 HGGSITKSKENNTYQ
+746 HGGSITKSRENNTYQ

-782 SDLRTEGNKLYVNT
+782 SDLRTEGNKLYVNN

-877 ARSNETKY
+877 ARANETKY

-899 NLVKLFSFKLNNEY
+899 NLVKLFSFKLNNEH
-913 KKDNTTKRPFEDWII
+913 KKDNMKKRPFEDWII
-928 TVNPDYISSNYDLET
+928 TVNPDYISPNYDLGT

-955 WRSAVNSDDPE
+955 WRNAVNSDDPE
-966 KELNQK
+966 KELKQR
-972 DAETGEFVNHLP
+972 DAETGKFVNHLP
-984 SIAPYGE
+984 SVAPYGE

-1001 VDENPEVQY
+1001 VDENPEVQD

-1067 IQDDAKTI
+1067 IQDDVKTI

-1186 YTSEFTPSETTSES
+1186 YTPEFTPSETTSES

-1252 SAKDEIKLNTLAS
+1252 SAKDEVKLNTLAS

-1313 QKGLDVYRN
+1313 QKGLDVYHN

-1368 VENTSK
+1368 IENTSK

-1382 GEFTLGDKET
+1382 GEFTLGEKET

-1397 DPEYGYRPNAYGGK
+1397 DPEYGDRPNAYGGK

-1424 FGIHGSDQYNNPD
+1424 FGIHGSDQYNDPD

-1448 CIAMKNADLEELE
+1448 CIAMKNEDLEELE

>member
-11 RKILSAH
+11 RKILSAQ

-37 YGPYYKY
+37 YGPHYKY
-44 SFGDLGTEDWNNGD
+44 SFGDVGTEDWNNGD

-109 YGVTQSEEKQRLSSE
+109 YGVTQSEEKQRLSNE
-124 DYQHLIQQN
+124 DYQHLMDQK
-133 GLIDWNMKEEGERQ
+133 GLIDWNMKEDGER
-147 EKIESKPL
+147 EEEMENKML
-155 GLKPTTSTADKEKK
+155 GLKSTTSTVDKEKK
-169 QNNTAQSPIQ
+169 QSNTAQSPIQ

-191 SLEDYTKNVKNDLKI
+191 SLDDYTKNVKNDLKI

-244 AKEKLKPWYN
+244 AKEKLKHQYS

-273 SKENPNKDVADFDHY
+273 SKENPDKDVADFDHY

-318 GTYTTQ
+318 GEYTTQ
-324 PTTPAPQNT
+324 PTTPVPQNT
-333 TITIPQITP
+333 TITTPQITP
-342 VNTQGN
+342 VNIQGN

-359 SEKSESF
+359 SEQNASFLKGQASGQKLVAKVDKFLKSE
-366 KKGEAAG
+366 
-373 QKIGAKIGNFLNSD
+373 
-387 GVKAAGKYGAQAGQI
+387 GVKKAGEFGGKAAEA
-402 ADIVDGAIRSGN
+402 ADIVDNLVRSGN
-414 DWAPQNGFENTWDTA
+414 DWAPQTGFENTWDKA

-434 KFGPLGQAVGGGMK
+434 KFGPLGKAVGGGMK
-448 VAKAFSDITGSIF
+448 VAKVVSDLFGS
-461 GIKTQDFAKDMATLE
+461 KTQDFIKDTETLE

-483 GSTAMIEDAA
+483 GSSALIEDAA

-503 GLGSKHR
+503 ASGARRR
-510 ANKLIDRARIQ
+510 ANRLIDRARVQ

-612 DFDEISLLKE
+612 DFDEISLLKK

-746 HGGSITKSKENNTYQ
+746 HGGSITKSRENNTYQ

-782 SDLRTEGNKLYVNT
+782 SDLRTEGNKLYVNN

-877 ARSNETKY
+877 ARSNEAKY

-913 KKDNTTKRPFEDWII
+913 KKDNTKKRPFEDWII
-928 TVNPDYISSNYDLET
+928 TVNPDYISPNYDLET

-966 KELNQK
+966 KELKQR
-972 DAETGEFVNHLP
+972 DAETGKFVNHLP

-1001 VDENPEVQY
+1001 VDENPEVQD
-1010 EINEFRNGKTGLEK
+1010 EINEFINGKTGLEK

-1067 IQDDAKTI
+1067 IQDDVKTI

-1085 DKDKLDNELEQYFT
+1085 DKGKLDNELEQYFT

-1171 PSESSNYYTPYPTSD
+1171 PSESSNYYNPYPTSD
-1186 YTSEFTPSETTSES
+1186 YTPEFTPSETTSES

-1252 SAKDEIKLNTLAS
+1252 SAKDEVKLNTLAS

-1313 QKGLDVYRN
+1313 QKGLDVYHN

-1368 VENTSK
+1368 IENTSK

-1382 GEFTLGDKET
+1382 GEFTLGEKET

-1397 DPEYGYRPNAYGGK
+1397 DPEYGNRPNAYGGR

-1424 FGIHGSDQYNNPD
+1424 FGIHGSDQYNDPD

-1448 CIAMKNADLEELE
+1448 CIAMKNSDLDELE

>member
-11 RKILSAH
+11 RKILSAQ
-18 QGIKASFNTPNEK
+18 QGIKASFNTPDEK

-37 YGPYYKY
+37 YGPHYKY
-44 SFGDLGTEDWNNGD
+44 SFGDVGTEDWSNGD

-124 DYQHLIQQN
+124 DYQHLMDQK
-133 GLIDWNMKEEGERQ
+133 GLIDWNMKEDGER
-147 EKIESKPL
+147 EEEMENKML
-155 GLKPTTSTADKEKK
+155 GLKSTTSTADKEKK
-169 QNNTAQSPIQ
+169 QSNTAQSPIQ

-191 SLEDYTKNVKNDLKI
+191 SLKDYTKGINTQISTASSKI
-206 DTQTQLQ
+206 DTQSQN
-213 EKLRIKQPKIE
+213 EKIAQQKEFNFYEE
-224 SLAPKVDTNL
+224 SINSVNRDRWDT
-234 NILSKEEETF
+234 
-244 AKEKLKPWYN
+244 P
-254 TTYGLS
+254 
-260 KEQRQDIKDRYAW
+260 KEQIEKA
-273 SKENPNKDVADFDHY
+273 EANKSFS
-288 DTQQEMKQKLE
+288 QKKI
-299 ATQPIPKEELKKA
+299 AKS
-312 ASLTPP
+312 ASLTPSD
-318 GTYTTQ
+318 TQTIQ

-333 TITIPQITP
+333 TPQVTIPQ
-342 VNTQGN
+342 TQGN
-348 PSGSDISTEEQ
+348 PSGTDTSTEEQ
-359 SEKSESF
+359 SEQNASFLKGQASGQKLVAKVDKFLKSEGV
-366 KKGEAAG
+366 KKAGKIGGKVGEAA
-373 QKIGAKIGNFLNSD
+373 D
-387 GVKAAGKYGAQAGQI
+387 I
-402 ADIVDGAIRSGN
+402 ADSLVRSGN
-414 DWAPQNGFENTWDTA
+414 DWAPQTGFENTWDTA
-429 STIAM
+429 STLAM
-434 KFGPLGQAVGGGMK
+434 KFGPLGKAVGGGMK
-448 VAKAFSDITGSIF
+448 AAKLVSDLTGSIF

-483 GSTAMIEDAA
+483 GSSALIADAA

-503 GLGSKHR
+503 GLGAKRR

-596 AEITGTEVY
+596 AEITGIEVY

-701 RYKEYYDDDT
+701 RYKEYYEDDT

-820 YKDLSDSKI
+820 YKDLSDSKV

-913 KKDNTTKRPFEDWII
+913 KKDNTKKRPFEDWII
-928 TVNPDYISSNYDLET
+928 TVNPDYISPNYDLET

-966 KELNQK
+966 KELKQR
-972 DAETGEFVNHLP
+972 DAETGKFVNHLP
-984 SIAPYGE
+984 SVAPYGE

-1001 VDENPEVQY
+1001 VDENPEVQD

-1067 IQDDAKTI
+1067 IQDDVKTI

-1186 YTSEFTPSETTSES
+1186 YTPEFTPSETTSES

-1368 VENTSK
+1368 IQNSSK

-1382 GEFTLGDKET
+1382 GEFTLGEKET

-1397 DPEYGYRPNAYGGK
+1397 DPEYGNRPNAYGGR

-1448 CIAMKNADLEELE
+1448 CIAMKNSDLDELE

>member
-11 RKILSAH
+11 RKILSAQ
-18 QGIKASFNTPNEK
+18 QGIKASFNTPDEK

-37 YGPYYKY
+37 YGPHYKY
-44 SFGDLGTEDWNNGD
+44 SFGDVGTEDWNNGD

-124 DYQHLIQQN
+124 DYQHLMDQK
-133 GLIDWNMKEEGERQ
+133 GLIDWNMKEDGER
-147 EKIESKPL
+147 EEEMENKML
-155 GLKPTTSTADKEKK
+155 GLKSTTSTADKEKK
-169 QNNTAQSPIQ
+169 QSNTAQSPIQ

-191 SLEDYTKNVKNDLKI
+191 SLEDYTKGINTQISTASSKI
-206 DTQTQLQ
+206 DTQSQN
-213 EKLRIKQPKIE
+213 EKTAQQKEFNFYEESVNFVNRDRWDTPKKQVEKAEANKSVSQKKIAE
-224 SLAPKVDTNL
+224 S
-234 NILSKEEETF
+234 
-244 AKEKLKPWYN
+244 
-254 TTYGLS
+254 
-260 KEQRQDIKDRYAW
+260 
-273 SKENPNKDVADFDHY
+273 
-288 DTQQEMKQKLE
+288 
-299 ATQPIPKEELKKA
+299 
-312 ASLTPP
+312 ASLTPSD
-318 GTYTTQ
+318 TQTSQSTTFTLQ
-324 PTTPAPQNT
+324 GGQSAVPTSQNT
-333 TITIPQITP
+333 TITIPQITKP
-342 VNTQGN
+342 QIQGN
-348 PSGSDISTEEQ
+348 PSGTDTSTEEQ
-359 SEKSESF
+359 PEKSESF
-366 KKGEAAG
+366 KKGEDAG
-373 QKIGAKIGNFLNSD
+373 QKIGTKIGNVLNSD
-387 GVKAAGKYGAQAGQI
+387 GVKTAGEIGGKVGEAADI
-402 ADIVDGAIRSGN
+402 ADSLVRSGN
-414 DWAPQNGFENTWDTA
+414 DWAQTGLENTWDTA
-429 STIAM
+429 STFAM
-434 KFGPLGQAVGGGMK
+434 NFGPLGKGIGGGMK
-448 VAKAFSDITGSIF
+448 ALKLFSDLTGSVF

-483 GSTAMIEDAA
+483 GSSALIADAA

-503 GLGSKHR
+503 GLGAKNR

-559 RYMHVAKLGGTLTLN
+559 RYMHAAKLGGTLTLN

-596 AEITGTEVY
+596 AKITGTEVY

-746 HGGSITKSKENNTYQ
+746 HGGSITKSRENNTYQ
-761 DAIDFYKNLGYT
+761 DVIDFYKNLGYT
-773 PQNYEFIKS
+773 PYNYEFIKS
-782 SDLRTEGNKLYVNT
+782 SDLRTEGNKLYVNN

-899 NLVKLFSFKLNNEY
+899 NLVKLFSFKLNNEH
-913 KKDNTTKRPFEDWII
+913 KKDNTEKRPFEDWII
-928 TVNPDYISSNYDLET
+928 TVNPDYISPNYDLET

-1001 VDENPEVQY
+1001 VDENPEVQD
-1010 EINEFRNGKTGLEK
+1010 EINEFINGKTGLEK

-1067 IQDDAKTI
+1067 IQDDVKTI

-1085 DKDKLDNELEQYFT
+1085 DEDKLDNELEQYFT

-1252 SAKDEIKLNTLAS
+1252 SAKDEVKLNTLAS

-1368 VENTSK
+1368 IENSSK

-1382 GEFTLGDKET
+1382 GEFTLGEKET

-1397 DPEYGYRPNAYGGK
+1397 DPEYGNRPNAYGGR

-1424 FGIHGSDQYNNPD
+1424 FGIHGSDQYNDPD

-1448 CIAMKNADLEELE
+1448 CIAMKNSDLDELE

>member
-11 RKILSAH
+11 RKILSAQ
-18 QGIKASFNTPNEK
+18 QGIKASFNTPDEK

-37 YGPYYKY
+37 YGPHYKY
-44 SFGDLGTEDWNNGD
+44 SFGDVGTEDWNNGD

-124 DYQHLIQQN
+124 DYQHLMDQK
-133 GLIDWNMKEEGERQ
+133 GLIDWNMKEDGER
-147 EKIESKPL
+147 EEEMENKML
-155 GLKPTTSTADKEKK
+155 GLKSTTSTTDKEKK
-169 QNNTAQSPIQ
+169 QSNTAQSPIQ

-191 SLEDYTKNVKNDLKI
+191 SLKDYTKGINTQISTASSKI
-206 DTQTQLQ
+206 DTQSQN
-213 EKLRIKQPKIE
+213 EKIAQQKEFNFYEESVNFVNRDRWDTPKKQVEKAEANKSVSQKKIAE
-224 SLAPKVDTNL
+224 S
-234 NILSKEEETF
+234 
-244 AKEKLKPWYN
+244 
-254 TTYGLS
+254 
-260 KEQRQDIKDRYAW
+260 
-273 SKENPNKDVADFDHY
+273 
-288 DTQQEMKQKLE
+288 
-299 ATQPIPKEELKKA
+299 
-312 ASLTPP
+312 ASLTPSD
-318 GTYTTQ
+318 TQTSQSTTFTLQ
-324 PTTPAPQNT
+324 GGQSAVPTSQNT
-333 TITIPQITP
+333 TITTPQITP
-342 VNTQGN
+342 VNIQGN
-348 PSGSDISTEEQ
+348 PSGSNTSTGEQ
-359 SEKSESF
+359 SEQNASFLKGQASGQKLVAKVDKFLKSE
-366 KKGEAAG
+366 
-373 QKIGAKIGNFLNSD
+373 
-387 GVKAAGKYGAQAGQI
+387 GVKKAGEFGGKAAEA
-402 ADIVDGAIRSGN
+402 ADIVDNLVRSGN
-414 DWAPQNGFENTWDTA
+414 DWAPQTGFENTWDKA

-434 KFGPLGQAVGGGMK
+434 KFGPLGKAVGGGMK
-448 VAKAFSDITGSIF
+448 VAKVVSDLFGS
-461 GIKTQDFAKDMATLE
+461 KTQDFIKDTETLE

-483 GSTAMIEDAA
+483 GSSALIEDAA

-503 GLGSKHR
+503 ASGARRR
-510 ANKLIDRARIQ
+510 ANRLIDRARVQ

-582 LLESFKKGGTIEFK
+582 LLDSFKKGGTIEFK
-596 AEITGTEVY
+596 AEVTGTEVY
-605 DSWEPVI
+605 DSWEPII
-612 DFDEISLLKE
+612 DFDEVSLLKE

-746 HGGSITKSKENNTYQ
+746 HGGSITKSRENNTYQ
-761 DAIDFYKNLGYT
+761 DAIDFYKNLGYA

-869 YTKEFFKN
+869 YTKEFFKS
-877 ARSNETKY
+877 ARANETKY

-899 NLVKLFSFKLNNEY
+899 NLVKLFSFKLNNEH
-913 KKDNTTKRPFEDWII
+913 KKDNTEKRPFEDWII
-928 TVNPDYISSNYDLET
+928 TVNPDYISPNYDLET

-955 WRSAVNSDDPE
+955 WRNAVNSDDPE
-966 KELNQK
+966 KELKQR
-972 DAETGEFVNHLP
+972 DAETGKFVNHLP
-984 SIAPYGE
+984 SVAPYGE

-1001 VDENPEVQY
+1001 VDENPEVQD

-1067 IQDDAKTI
+1067 IQDDVKTI

-1099 GTNGIMKTHDLIWDN
+1099 GTNGIMKTHNLIWDN

-1171 PSESSNYYTPYPTSD
+1171 PSESSNYYNPYPTSD
-1186 YTSEFTPSETTSES
+1186 YTPEFTPSETTSES

-1313 QKGLDVYRN
+1313 QKGLDVYHN

-1368 VENTSK
+1368 IENTSK

-1382 GEFTLGDKET
+1382 GEFTLGEKET

-1397 DPEYGYRPNAYGGK
+1397 DPEYGDRPNAYGGK

-1424 FGIHGSDQYNNPD
+1424 FGIHGSDQYNDPD

>member
-44 SFGDLGTEDWNNGD
+44 SFGNVGTEDWNNGD

-124 DYQHLIQQN
+124 DYYHLMDQK
-133 GLIDWNMKEEGERQ
+133 GLIDWNMKEDGER
-147 EKIESKPL
+147 EEEMENKML
-155 GLKPTTSTADKEKK
+155 GLKSTTSTADKEKK

-342 VNTQGN
+342 VNIQGN

-359 SEKSESF
+359 SEQNASFLKGQASGQKLVAKVDKFLKSE
-366 KKGEAAG
+366 
-373 QKIGAKIGNFLNSD
+373 
-387 GVKAAGKYGAQAGQI
+387 GVKKAGKFGGKAAEV
-402 ADIVDGAIRSGN
+402 ADIVDNLVRSGN
-414 DWAPQNGFENTWDTA
+414 DWAPQTGFENTWDKA

-434 KFGPLGQAVGGGMK
+434 KFGPLGKAVGGGMK
-448 VAKAFSDITGSIF
+448 VAKVVSDLFGS
-461 GIKTQDFAKDMATLE
+461 KTQDFAKDMATLE

-483 GSTAMIEDAA
+483 GSSALIEDAA

-503 GLGSKHR
+503 ASGARRR
-510 ANKLIDRARIQ
+510 ANRLIDRARVQ

-899 NLVKLFSFKLNNEY
+899 NLVKLFSFKLNNEH
-913 KKDNTTKRPFEDWII
+913 KKDNTKKRPFEDWII
-928 TVNPDYISSNYDLET
+928 TVNPDYISPNYDLET

-955 WRSAVNSDDPE
+955 WRNAVNSDDPE
-966 KELNQK
+966 KELKQR
-972 DAETGEFVNHLP
+972 DAETGKFVNHLP
-984 SIAPYGE
+984 SVAPYGE

-1001 VDENPEVQY
+1001 VDENPEVQD

-1067 IQDDAKTI
+1067 IQDDVKTI

-1099 GTNGIMKTHDLIWDN
+1099 GTNGIMKTHNLIWDN

-1158 SNLLPEYAEQAST
+1158 SNLLPEYVEQAST

-1186 YTSEFTPSETTSES
+1186 YTPEFTPSETTSES

-1252 SAKDEIKLNTLAS
+1252 SAKDEVKLNTLAS

-1368 VENTSK
+1368 IENSSK

-1382 GEFTLGDKET
+1382 GEFTLGEKET

-1397 DPEYGYRPNAYGGK
+1397 DPEYGNRPNAYGGR

-1424 FGIHGSDQYNNPD
+1424 FGIHGSDQYNDPD

-1448 CIAMKNADLEELE
+1448 CIAMKNSDLDELE

>member
-11 RKILSAH
+11 RKILSAQ

-37 YGPYYKY
+37 YGPHYKY
-44 SFGDLGTEDWNNGD
+44 SFGNVGTEDWNNGD

-124 DYQHLIQQN
+124 DYYHLMDQK
-133 GLIDWNMKEEGERQ
+133 GLIDWNMKEDGER
-147 EKIESKPL
+147 EEEMENKML
-155 GLKPTTSTADKEKK
+155 GLKSTTSTADKEKK
-169 QNNTAQSPIQ
+169 QSNTAQSPIQ

-191 SLEDYTKNVKNDLKI
+191 SLEDYTKGINTQISTASSKI
-206 DTQTQLQ
+206 DTQSQNEKIAQQKEFNFYEESINSVKRDRWDTPKKQIEKAEANKAVSQ
-213 EKLRIKQPKIE
+213 EKI
-224 SLAPKVDTNL
+224 
-234 NILSKEEETF
+234 
-244 AKEKLKPWYN
+244 AK
-254 TTYGLS
+254 S
-260 KEQRQDIKDRYAW
+260 
-273 SKENPNKDVADFDHY
+273 
-288 DTQQEMKQKLE
+288 
-299 ATQPIPKEELKKA
+299 
-312 ASLTPP
+312 ASLTPSD
-318 GTYTTQ
+318 TQTSQSTTFTLQ
-324 PTTPAPQNT
+324 GGQSTTPAPQNT
-333 TITIPQITP
+333 TITTPQ
-342 VNTQGN
+342 VTQLQIQRSPTGFN
-348 PSGSDISTEEQ
+348 AYAQDPRNSNND
-359 SEKSESF
+359 SF
-366 KKGEAAG
+366 AKGQAIG
-373 QKIGAKIGNFLNSD
+373 QEIGAEIGNVLNS
-387 GVKAAGKYGAQAGQI
+387 
-402 ADIVDGAIRSGN
+402 
-414 DWAPQNGFENTWDTA
+414 E
-429 STIAM
+429 
-434 KFGPLGQAVGGGMK
+434 GMK
-448 VAKAFSDITGSIF
+448 VAGNIGSKVSEVTGALENTLIDKTDFADDDPLTNGKGAKVFDTIQAVGAKF
-461 GIKTQDFAKDMATLE
+461 GPVGNAIAGVAGAVKLANGLIKIGKSQDFAK
-476 TVGGSYG
+476 TVDIGGYTG
-483 GSTAMIEDAA
+483 TMDDINRAVD
-493 NKAGKKYGLF
+493 KAGKSYGLF
-503 GLGSKHR
+503 GFNAKR
-510 ANKLIDRARIQ
+510 KANKFIDRARIR
-521 QYAMQ
+521 QYALQ

-877 ARSNETKY
+877 ARANETKY

-899 NLVKLFSFKLNNEY
+899 NLVKLFSFKLNNEH

-928 TVNPDYISSNYDLET
+928 TVNPDYISPNYDLET

-955 WRSAVNSDDPE
+955 WRNAVNSDDPE
-966 KELNQK
+966 KELKQR
-972 DAETGEFVNHLP
+972 DAETGKFVNHLP
-984 SIAPYGE
+984 SVAPYGE

-1001 VDENPEVQY
+1001 VDENPEVQD

-1067 IQDDAKTI
+1067 IQDDVKTI

-1186 YTSEFTPSETTSES
+1186 YTPEFTPSETTSES

-1252 SAKDEIKLNTLAS
+1252 SAKDEVKLNTLAS

-1313 QKGLDVYRN
+1313 QKGLDVYHN

-1368 VENTSK
+1368 IENSSK

-1382 GEFTLGDKET
+1382 GEFTLGEKET

-1397 DPEYGYRPNAYGGK
+1397 DPEYGDRPNAYGGK

-1424 FGIHGSDQYNNPD
+1424 FGIHGSDQYNDPD

-1448 CIAMKNADLEELE
+1448 CIAMKNSDLDELE

-1492 SKIILNK
+1492 SKIILNR

>member
-11 RKILSAH
+11 RKILSAQ

-37 YGPYYKY
+37 YGPHYKY
-44 SFGDLGTEDWNNGD
+44 SFGDVGTEDWNNGD

-124 DYQHLIQQN
+124 DYYHLMDQK
-133 GLIDWNMKEEGERQ
+133 GLIDWNMKEDGER
-147 EKIESKPL
+147 EEEMENKML
-155 GLKPTTSTADKEKK
+155 GLKSTTSTADNEKK
-169 QNNTAQSPIQ
+169 QSNTAQSPIQ

-273 SKENPNKDVADFDHY
+273 SKENPDKDVADFDHY

-318 GTYTTQ
+318 GEYTTQ
-324 PTTPAPQNT
+324 PTTPVPQNT
-333 TITIPQITP
+333 TITTPQITP
-342 VNTQGN
+342 VNIQGN
-348 PSGSDISTEEQ
+348 PSGSDTSTGEQ
-359 SEKSESF
+359 SEQNASFLKGQASGQKLVAKVDKFLKSE
-366 KKGEAAG
+366 
-373 QKIGAKIGNFLNSD
+373 
-387 GVKAAGKYGAQAGQI
+387 GVKKAGEFGGKAAEA
-402 ADIVDGAIRSGN
+402 ADIVDNLVRSGN
-414 DWAPQNGFENTWDTA
+414 DWAPQTGFENTWDKA

-434 KFGPLGQAVGGGMK
+434 KFGPLGKAVGGGMK
-448 VAKAFSDITGSIF
+448 VAKVVSDLFGS
-461 GIKTQDFAKDMATLE
+461 KTQDFAKDMATLE

-483 GSTAMIEDAA
+483 GSSALIEDAA

-503 GLGSKHR
+503 ASGARGR
-510 ANKLIDRARIQ
+510 ANRLIDRARVQ

-526 GIADDARDLNSIR
+526 GIADDARDLNSLR

-559 RYMHVAKLGGTLTLN
+559 RYMHVAKLGSTLTLN
-574 RGTALQNS
+574 RGTTLQNS

-605 DSWEPVI
+605 DSWEPII

-651 NKHNLDKVGV
+651 NKHNLDKVGI

-877 ARSNETKY
+877 ARANETKY
-885 GYNFRDLLH
+885 GYNFRDLLY

-899 NLVKLFSFKLNNEY
+899 NLVKLFSFKLNNEH
-913 KKDNTTKRPFEDWII
+913 KKDNTEKRPFEDWII
-928 TVNPDYISSNYDLET
+928 TVNPDYISPNYDLET

-966 KELNQK
+966 KELKQR
-972 DAETGEFVNHLP
+972 DAETGKFVNHLP
-984 SIAPYGE
+984 SVAPYGE

-1067 IQDDAKTI
+1067 IQDDVKTI

-1313 QKGLDVYRN
+1313 QKGLDVYHN

-1368 VENTSK
+1368 IENTSK

-1382 GEFTLGDKET
+1382 GEFTLGEKET

-1397 DPEYGYRPNAYGGK
+1397 DPEYGDRPNAYGGK

-1424 FGIHGSDQYNNPD
+1424 FGIHGSDQYNDPD

>member
-11 RKILSAH
+11 RKILSAQ

-37 YGPYYKY
+37 YGPHYKY
-44 SFGDLGTEDWNNGD
+44 SFGNVGTEDWSNGD

-95 IYKGYGYDKEGNYY
+95 IYKGYGYDKDGNYY

-124 DYQHLIQQN
+124 DYQHLMDQK
-133 GLIDWNMKEEGERQ
+133 GLIDWNMKEDGER
-147 EKIESKPL
+147 EEEMENKML
-155 GLKPTTSTADKEKK
+155 GLKSTTSTADKEKK
-169 QNNTAQSPIQ
+169 QSNTAQSPIQ

-191 SLEDYTKNVKNDLKI
+191 SLEDYTKGINTQISTASSKI
-206 DTQTQLQ
+206 DTQSQNKKIAQQKEFNFYEESINSVNRDRWGTPKKQI
-213 EKLRIKQPKIE
+213 EKAEANKAVSQKKIAE
-224 SLAPKVDTNL
+224 S
-234 NILSKEEETF
+234 
-244 AKEKLKPWYN
+244 
-254 TTYGLS
+254 
-260 KEQRQDIKDRYAW
+260 
-273 SKENPNKDVADFDHY
+273 
-288 DTQQEMKQKLE
+288 
-299 ATQPIPKEELKKA
+299 
-312 ASLTPP
+312 ASLTPSD
-318 GTYTTQ
+318 TQTSQSTTFTLQDGQ

-333 TITIPQITP
+333 TITTPQITKP
-342 VNTQGN
+342 QIQGT
-348 PSGSDISTEEQ
+348 PSGTNTSTEEQ
-359 SEKSESF
+359 PKKSESF
-366 KKGEAAG
+366 KKGEEAG
-373 QKIGAKIGNFLNSD
+373 QKIGAKIGNVLNSD
-387 GVKAAGKYGAQAGQI
+387 GVKTAGEIGGKVGEAADI
-402 ADIVDGAIRSGN
+402 ADSLVRSGN
-414 DWAPQNGFENTWDTA
+414 DWAPQTGFENTWDTA
-429 STIAM
+429 STLAM
-434 KFGPLGQAVGGGMK
+434 KFGPLGKGIGGGMK
-448 VAKAFSDITGSIF
+448 AAKLFSDLTGSIF

-503 GLGSKHR
+503 GLGAKNR

-782 SDLRTEGNKLYVNT
+782 SDLKTEGNKLYVNN

-877 ARSNETKY
+877 ARANETKY

-899 NLVKLFSFKLNNEY
+899 NLVKLFSFKLNNEH
-913 KKDNTTKRPFEDWII
+913 KKDNTEKRPFEDWII
-928 TVNPDYISSNYDLET
+928 TVNPDYISPNYDLET

-966 KELNQK
+966 KELKQR
-972 DAETGEFVNHLP
+972 DAETGKFVNHLP

-1001 VDENPEVQY
+1001 VDENPEVQD
-1010 EINEFRNGKTGLEK
+1010 EINEFINGKTGLEK

-1067 IQDDAKTI
+1067 IQDDVKTI

-1186 YTSEFTPSETTSES
+1186 YTPEFTPSETTSES

-1424 FGIHGSDQYNNPD
+1424 FGIHGSDQYNDPD

-1448 CIAMKNADLEELE
+1448 CIAMKNSDLDELE

>member
-11 RKILSAH
+11 RKILSAQ

-37 YGPYYKY
+37 YGPHYKY
-44 SFGDLGTEDWNNGD
+44 SFGNVGTEDWNNGD

-124 DYQHLIQQN
+124 DYYHLMDQK
-133 GLIDWNMKEEGERQ
+133 GLIDWNMKEDGER
-147 EKIESKPL
+147 EEEMENKML
-155 GLKPTTSTADKEKK
+155 GLKSATSTADKEKK
-169 QNNTAQSPIQ
+169 QSNTAQSPIQ

-191 SLEDYTKNVKNDLKI
+191 SLKDYTKGINTQISTASSKI
-206 DTQTQLQ
+206 DTQSQN
-213 EKLRIKQPKIE
+213 EKIAQQKEFNFYEE
-224 SLAPKVDTNL
+224 SVNSVNRDRWDSP
-234 NILSKEEETF
+234 
-244 AKEKLKPWYN
+244 
-254 TTYGLS
+254 
-260 KEQRQDIKDRYAW
+260 KEQIEKA
-273 SKENPNKDVADFDHY
+273 EANKSFS
-288 DTQQEMKQKLE
+288 QKKIAE
-299 ATQPIPKEELKKA
+299 S
-312 ASLTPP
+312 ASLTPSD
-318 GTYTTQ
+318 TQTSQSTTFTLQ
-324 PTTPAPQNT
+324 GGQSAVPTSQNT
-333 TITIPQITP
+333 TITTPQITP
-342 VNTQGN
+342 VNIQGN
-348 PSGSDISTEEQ
+348 PSGTDISTEEQ

-366 KKGEAAG
+366 KKGEDAG
-373 QKIGAKIGNFLNSD
+373 KKIGEKIGKVLNS
-387 GVKAAGKYGAQAGQI
+387 
-402 ADIVDGAIRSGN
+402 
-414 DWAPQNGFENTWDTA
+414 E
-429 STIAM
+429 
-434 KFGPLGQAVGGGMK
+434 GMK
-448 VAKAFSDITGSIF
+448 VAGNIGSKVSEVTGALENTLIDKTDFADDDPLTNGKGAKVFDTIQAVGAKF
-461 GIKTQDFAKDMATLE
+461 GPVGNAIAGVAGAVKLANGLIKIGKSQDFAINKDIE
-476 TVGGSYG
+476 TVAGAYG
-483 GSTAMIEDAA
+483 GTYKDLLRAQD
-493 NKAGKKYGLF
+493 KAGKSYGF
-503 GLGSKHR
+503 LGFNAKR
-510 ANKLIDRARIQ
+510 KANKFIDRARIK

-559 RYMHVAKLGGTLTLN
+559 RYMHVAKLGGTLTLI
-574 RGTALQNS
+574 RGTTLQNS

-746 HGGSITKSKENNTYQ
+746 HGGSITKSRENNTYQ

-782 SDLRTEGNKLYVNT
+782 SDLRTEGNKLYVNN

-913 KKDNTTKRPFEDWII
+913 KKDNMKKRPFEDWII
-928 TVNPDYISSNYDLET
+928 TVNPDYISPNYDLET

-955 WRSAVNSDDPE
+955 WRNAINSDDPE
-966 KELNQK
+966 RELKQR
-972 DAETGEFVNHLP
+972 DAETGKFVNHLP
-984 SIAPYGE
+984 SVAPYGE

-1001 VDENPEVQY
+1001 VDENPEVQD

-1067 IQDDAKTI
+1067 IQDDVKTI

-1186 YTSEFTPSETTSES
+1186 YTPEFTPSETTSES

-1252 SAKDEIKLNTLAS
+1252 SAKDEVKLNTLAS

-1276 NTTSPGYTPQAG
+1276 NNTSPGYTPQAG

-1313 QKGLDVYRN
+1313 QKGLDVYHN

-1368 VENTSK
+1368 IENTSK

-1382 GEFTLGDKET
+1382 GEFTLGEKET

-1397 DPEYGYRPNAYGGK
+1397 DPEYGDRPNAYGGK

-1424 FGIHGSDQYNNPD
+1424 FGIHGSDQYNDPD

>member
-11 RKILSAH
+11 RKILSAQ
-18 QGIKASFNTPNEK
+18 QGIKASFNTPDEK

-44 SFGDLGTEDWNNGD
+44 SFGNVGTEDWNNGD

-124 DYQHLIQQN
+124 DYYHLMDQK
-133 GLIDWNMKEEGERQ
+133 GLIDWNMKEDGERE
-147 EKIESKPL
+147 EKMENKML
-155 GLKPTTSTADKEKK
+155 GLKSTTSTADKEKK
-169 QNNTAQSPIQ
+169 QSNTAQSSIQ

-244 AKEKLKPWYN
+244 AKEKLKPQYN

-273 SKENPNKDVADFDHY
+273 SKENPDKDVADFNHY

-299 ATQPIPKEELKKA
+299 ATQPVPKEELKKA

-324 PTTPAPQNT
+324 PTTPVPQNT

-342 VNTQGN
+342 VNIQGN
-348 PSGSDISTEEQ
+348 TSGTDISTEEQ
-359 SEKSESF
+359 SEQNASFLKGQASGQKLVAKVDKFLKSE
-366 KKGEAAG
+366 
-373 QKIGAKIGNFLNSD
+373 
-387 GVKAAGKYGAQAGQI
+387 GVKKAGKFGEKAAEA
-402 ADIVDGAIRSGN
+402 ADIVDNLVRSGN
-414 DWAPQNGFENTWDTA
+414 DWAPQTGFENTWDKA

-434 KFGPLGQAVGGGMK
+434 KFGPLGKAVGGGMK
-448 VAKAFSDITGSIF
+448 VAKVVSDLFGS
-461 GIKTQDFAKDMATLE
+461 KTQNFAKDMATLE

-483 GSTAMIEDAA
+483 GSSALIEDAA

-503 GLGSKHR
+503 ASGARRR
-510 ANKLIDRARIQ
+510 ANRLIDRARVQ

-746 HGGSITKSKENNTYQ
+746 HGGSITKSRENNTYQ

-782 SDLRTEGNKLYVNT
+782 SDLRTEGNKLYVNN

-829 SELGGDLKFVNRTG
+829 SKLGGDLKFVNRTG

-877 ARSNETKY
+877 ARANETKY

-899 NLVKLFSFKLNNEY
+899 NLVKLFSFKLNNEH
-913 KKDNTTKRPFEDWII
+913 KKDNMKKRPFEDWII
-928 TVNPDYISSNYDLET
+928 TVNPDYISPNYDLET

-955 WRSAVNSDDPE
+955 WRNAVNSDDPE
-966 KELNQK
+966 KELKQR
-972 DAETGEFVNHLP
+972 DAETGKFVNHLP
-984 SIAPYGE
+984 SVAPYGE

-1001 VDENPEVQY
+1001 VDENPEVQD

-1067 IQDDAKTI
+1067 IQDDVKTI
-1075 TNDGDYELTT
+1075 TNDGDYALTT

-1140 TDETAVVKKVR
+1140 TDESAVVKKVR

-1171 PSESSNYYTPYPTSD
+1171 PSESSNYYNPYPTSD
-1186 YTSEFTPSETTSES
+1186 YTPEFTPSETTSES

-1313 QKGLDVYRN
+1313 QKGLDVYHN

-1368 VENTSK
+1368 IENTSK

-1382 GEFTLGDKET
+1382 GEFTLGEKET
-1392 KGGYN
+1392 KGGYS
-1397 DPEYGYRPNAYGGK
+1397 DPEYGDRPNAYGGK

-1424 FGIHGSDQYNNPD
+1424 FGIHGSDQYNDPD

>member
-11 RKILSAH
+11 RKILSAQ

-37 YGPYYKY
+37 YGPHYKY
-44 SFGDLGTEDWNNGD
+44 SFGNVGTEDWNNGD

-124 DYQHLIQQN
+124 DYYHLMDQK
-133 GLIDWNMKEEGERQ
+133 GLIDWNMKEDGER
-147 EKIESKPL
+147 EEEMENKML
-155 GLKPTTSTADKEKK
+155 GLKSTTSTADKEKK
-169 QNNTAQSPIQ
+169 QSNTAQSPIQ

-191 SLEDYTKNVKNDLKI
+191 SLKDYTKGINTQISTASSKI
-206 DTQTQLQ
+206 DTQSQN
-213 EKLRIKQPKIE
+213 EKIAQQKEFNFYEE
-224 SLAPKVDTNL
+224 SVNSVNRDRWDT
-234 NILSKEEETF
+234 
-244 AKEKLKPWYN
+244 P
-254 TTYGLS
+254 
-260 KEQRQDIKDRYAW
+260 KEQIEKSEA
-273 SKENPNKDVADFDHY
+273 NKSFS
-288 DTQQEMKQKLE
+288 QKKIAE
-299 ATQPIPKEELKKA
+299 S
-312 ASLTPP
+312 ASLTPSD
-318 GTYTTQ
+318 TYTTQ
-324 PTTPAPQNT
+324 PTTPVPQNT
-333 TITIPQITP
+333 TITIPQITKP
-342 VNTQGN
+342 QIQGN
-348 PSGSDISTEEQ
+348 PSDTDTSTEEQ
-359 SEKSESF
+359 SEQNASFLKGQASGQKLVAKVDKFLKSEGV
-366 KKGEAAG
+366 KKAGEFGGKAGEA
-373 QKIGAKIGNFLNSD
+373 
-387 GVKAAGKYGAQAGQI
+387 
-402 ADIVDGAIRSGN
+402 ADIVDSLVRSGN
-414 DWAPQNGFENTWDTA
+414 DWAPQTGFENTWDKA

-434 KFGPLGQAVGGGMK
+434 KFGPLGKAVGGGMK
-448 VAKAFSDITGSIF
+448 VAKVVSDLFGS
-461 GIKTQDFAKDMATLE
+461 KTQDFAKDMATLE

-483 GSTAMIEDAA
+483 GSSALIEDAA

-503 GLGSKHR
+503 ASGARRR
-510 ANKLIDRARIQ
+510 ANRLIDRARVQ

-574 RGTALQNS
+574 RGTVLQNS

-596 AEITGTEVY
+596 ADITGTEVY
-605 DSWEPVI
+605 DSWEPII

-877 ARSNETKY
+877 ARANETKY

-899 NLVKLFSFKLNNEY
+899 NLVKLFSFKLNNEH
-913 KKDNTTKRPFEDWII
+913 KKDNMKKRPFEDWII
-928 TVNPDYISSNYDLET
+928 TVNPDYISPNYDLET

-955 WRSAVNSDDPE
+955 WRNAVNSDDPE
-966 KELNQK
+966 KELKQR
-972 DAETGEFVNHLP
+972 DAETGKFVNHLP
-984 SIAPYGE
+984 SVAPYGE

-1001 VDENPEVQY
+1001 VDENPEVQD

-1067 IQDDAKTI
+1067 IQDDVKTI

-1128 QLGGLVDYTPVE
+1128 QLGGLVDYAPVE

-1186 YTSEFTPSETTSES
+1186 YTPEFTPSETTSES

-1252 SAKDEIKLNTLAS
+1252 SAKDEVKLNTLAS

-1313 QKGLDVYRN
+1313 QKGLDVYHN

-1368 VENTSK
+1368 IENTSK

-1382 GEFTLGDKET
+1382 GEFTLGEKET

-1397 DPEYGYRPNAYGGK
+1397 DPEYGDRPNAYGGK

-1424 FGIHGSDQYNNPD
+1424 FGIHGSDQYNDPD

>member
-11 RKILSAH
+11 RKILSAQ

-37 YGPYYKY
+37 YGPHYKY
-44 SFGDLGTEDWNNGD
+44 SFGNVGTEDWNNGD

-124 DYQHLIQQN
+124 DYYHLMDQK
-133 GLIDWNMKEEGERQ
+133 GLIDWNMKEDGER
-147 EKIESKPL
+147 EEEMENKML
-155 GLKPTTSTADKEKK
+155 GLKSTTSTADKEKK
-169 QNNTAQSPIQ
+169 QSNTAQSPIQ

-191 SLEDYTKNVKNDLKI
+191 SLKDYTKGINTQISTASSKI
-206 DTQTQLQ
+206 DTQSQN
-213 EKLRIKQPKIE
+213 EKIAQQKEFNFYEE
-224 SLAPKVDTNL
+224 SVNSVNRDRWDT
-234 NILSKEEETF
+234 
-244 AKEKLKPWYN
+244 P
-254 TTYGLS
+254 
-260 KEQRQDIKDRYAW
+260 KEQIEKSEA
-273 SKENPNKDVADFDHY
+273 NKSFS
-288 DTQQEMKQKLE
+288 QKKIAE
-299 ATQPIPKEELKKA
+299 S
-312 ASLTPP
+312 ASLTPSD
-318 GTYTTQ
+318 TYTTQ
-324 PTTPAPQNT
+324 PTTPVPQNT
-333 TITIPQITP
+333 TITIPQITKP
-342 VNTQGN
+342 QIQGN
-348 PSGSDISTEEQ
+348 PSDTDTSTEEQ
-359 SEKSESF
+359 SEQNASFLKGQASGQKLVAKVDKFLKSEGV
-366 KKGEAAG
+366 KKAGEFGGKAGEA
-373 QKIGAKIGNFLNSD
+373 
-387 GVKAAGKYGAQAGQI
+387 
-402 ADIVDGAIRSGN
+402 ADIVDSLVRSGN
-414 DWAPQNGFENTWDTA
+414 DWAPQTGFENTWDKA

-434 KFGPLGQAVGGGMK
+434 KFGPLGKAVGGGMK
-448 VAKAFSDITGSIF
+448 VAKVVSDLFGS
-461 GIKTQDFAKDMATLE
+461 KTQDFAKDMATLE

-483 GSTAMIEDAA
+483 GSSALIEDAA

-503 GLGSKHR
+503 ASGARRR
-510 ANKLIDRARIQ
+510 ANRLIDRARVQ

-596 AEITGTEVY
+596 AQITGTEVY
-605 DSWEPVI
+605 DSWEPII

-877 ARSNETKY
+877 ARANETKY

-899 NLVKLFSFKLNNEY
+899 NLVKLFSFKLNNEH
-913 KKDNTTKRPFEDWII
+913 KKDNMKKRPFEDWII
-928 TVNPDYISSNYDLET
+928 TVNPDYISPNYDLET

-955 WRSAVNSDDPE
+955 WRNAVNSDDPE
-966 KELNQK
+966 KELKQR
-972 DAETGEFVNHLP
+972 DAETGKFVNHLP
-984 SIAPYGE
+984 SVAPYGE

-1001 VDENPEVQY
+1001 VDENPEVQD

-1052 EEALQLLK
+1052 EEAL
-1060 SGGEFQI
+1060 
-1067 IQDDAKTI
+1067 
-1075 TNDGDYELTT
+1075 
-1085 DKDKLDNELEQYFT
+1085 
-1099 GTNGIMKTHDLIWDN
+1099 
-1114 SHNRYFYRKKVNKK
+1114 
-1128 QLGGLVDYTPVE
+1128 
-1140 TDETAVVKKVR
+1140 
-1151 DSLNLLQ
+1151 
-1158 SNLLPEYAEQAST
+1158 
-1171 PSESSNYYTPYPTSD
+1171 
-1186 YTSEFTPSETTSES
+1186 
-1200 TQVPD
+1200 
-1205 NLNLDGWDLEKTLK
+1205 
-1219 HLREHAHDK
+1219 
-1228 STHYCAR
+1228 
-1235 YVRQALEAG
+1235 
-1244 GLVGFRVP
+1244 
-1252 SAKDEIKLNTLAS
+1252 
-1265 IGFKKIAEASD
+1265 
-1276 NTTSPGYTPQAG
+1276 
-1288 DIAITFENGN
+1288 
-1298 HAAMYDGTKW
+1298 
-1308 ISDFR
+1308 
-1313 QKGLDVYRN
+1313 
-1322 KKNSKAYIYRR
+1322 
-1333 VSNNPSQLNTILINK
+1333 
-1348 TSRTLS
+1348 
-1354 VGDKVFKVSISKKG
+1354 
-1368 VENTSK
+1368 
-1374 KGDNLTPE
+1374 
-1382 GEFTLGDKET
+1382 
-1392 KGGYN
+1392 
-1397 DPEYGYRPNAYGGK
+1397 
-1411 FYRLSGGS
+1411 
-1419 AEGRG
+1419 
-1424 FGIHGSDQYNNPD
+1424 
-1437 NYQIGKYGTHG
+1437 
-1448 CIAMKNADLEELE
+1448 
-1461 QIIQNAGGPSNFKV
+1461 
-1475 KIIKASSGTKF
+1475 
-1486 PKVRAL
+1486 
-1492 SKIILNK
+1492 

>member
-11 RKILSAH
+11 RRILSAQ
-18 QGIKASFNTPNEK
+18 QGAELSPTYNKRIKYLG
-31 IKFCGK
+31 KFGD
-37 YGPYYKY
+37 GYKY
-44 SFGDLGTEDWNNGD
+44 ASSPVDIEDWSSEEL
-58 VFSDLPPDKFYESEG
+58 SDLPPEEYYKQKTGNTDFKN
-73 GSAYLPPLEYADGVD
+73 LEYAEGLD
-88 PNNIEQP
+88 PKNIDSQFYKELEHVATTGGKSVYYGITSSGTKEVISQSKYNYLRSKGILDRTTETQASRSTSLSSTSKSEQP
-95 IYKGYGYDKEGNYY
+95 EGLFTEAPITDTWYKKPKE
-109 YGVTQSEEKQRLSSE
+109 QKKQLE
-124 DYQHLIQQN
+124 DDQRVP
-133 GLIDWNMKEEGERQ
+133 DQ
-147 EKIESKPL
+147 EMAKASNP
-155 GLKPTTSTADKEKK
+155 TST
-169 QNNTAQSPIQ
+169 
-179 SLTPSAIQSPAP
+179 
-191 SLEDYTKNVKNDLKI
+191 
-206 DTQTQLQ
+206 TQ
-213 EKLRIKQPKIE
+213 I
-224 SLAPKVDTNL
+224 
-234 NILSKEEETF
+234 
-244 AKEKLKPWYN
+244 
-254 TTYGLS
+254 
-260 KEQRQDIKDRYAW
+260 
-273 SKENPNKDVADFDHY
+273 
-288 DTQQEMKQKLE
+288 
-299 ATQPIPKEELKKA
+299 
-312 ASLTPP
+312 
-318 GTYTTQ
+318 TQ

-333 TITIPQITP
+333 TITTPQVTP
-342 VNTQGN
+342 VIQGN
-348 PSGSDISTEEQ
+348 PSGSDTSTGEQPEE
-359 SEKSESF
+359 SESF
-366 KKGEAAG
+366 LKGQAIG
-373 QKIGAKIGNFLNSD
+373 QKIGAKIGKVLNS
-387 GVKAAGKYGAQAGQI
+387 
-402 ADIVDGAIRSGN
+402 
-414 DWAPQNGFENTWDTA
+414 E
-429 STIAM
+429 
-434 KFGPLGQAVGGGMK
+434 GMK
-448 VAKAFSDITGSIF
+448 VAGNIGSKVSEVTGALENTLIDKTDFADDDPLTNGKGAKVFDTIQAVGAKF
-461 GIKTQDFAKDMATLE
+461 GPVGNAIAGVAGAVKLANGLFKIGKSQDFAK
-476 TVGGSYG
+476 TVNIGGYAG
-483 GSTAMIEDAA
+483 TTGDILKGVD
-493 NKAGKKYGLF
+493 KAGKSYGFF
-503 GLGSKHR
+503 GFNAKR
-510 ANKLIDRARIQ
+510 KADKFIDRARIK
-521 QYAMQ
+521 QYALQ
-526 GIADDARDLNSIR
+526 GIEDDARDLNSIR

-551 DMSGGYDQ
+551 DISGGYDQ
-559 RYMHVAKLGGTLTLN
+559 RYMHVAKLGGTLTLI
-574 RGTALQNS
+574 RGTTLQNS
-582 LLESFKKGGTIEFK
+582 LLESFKKGGTIEFN

-782 SDLRTEGNKLYVNT
+782 SDLRTEGNKLYVNN

-899 NLVKLFSFKLNNEY
+899 NLVKLFSFKLNNEH
-913 KKDNTTKRPFEDWII
+913 KKDNTKKRPFEDWII
-928 TVNPDYISSNYDLET
+928 TVNPDYISPNYDLET

-955 WRSAVNSDDPE
+955 WRNAVNSDDPE
-966 KELNQK
+966 KELKQR
-972 DAETGEFVNHLP
+972 DAETGKFVNHLP
-984 SIAPYGE
+984 SVAPYGE

-1001 VDENPEVQY
+1001 VDENPEVQD

-1067 IQDDAKTI
+1067 IQDDVKTI

-1186 YTSEFTPSETTSES
+1186 YTPEFTPSETTSES

-1252 SAKDEIKLNTLAS
+1252 SAKDEVKLNTLAS

-1313 QKGLDVYRN
+1313 QKGLDVYHN

-1368 VENTSK
+1368 IENSSK

-1382 GEFTLGDKET
+1382 GEFTLGKKET

-1397 DPEYGYRPNAYGGK
+1397 DPEYGNRPNAYGGR

-1424 FGIHGSDQYNNPD
+1424 FGIHGSDQYNDPD

-1448 CIAMKNADLEELE
+1448 CIAMKNSDLDELE

>member
-18 QGIKASFNTPNEK
+18 QGIKASFNTPDEK

-44 SFGDLGTEDWNNGD
+44 SFGNVGTEDWNNGD

-693 EVTKELEK
+693 EVTRELEK

-1252 SAKDEIKLNTLAS
+1252 SAKDEVKLNTLAS

-1333 VSNNPSQLNTILINK
+1333 VSHNPSQLNTILINK

>member
-11 RKILSAH
+11 RRILSAQ
-18 QGIKASFNTPNEK
+18 QGAELSPTSNKK
-31 IKFCGK
+31 IKYLGK
-37 YGPYYKY
+37 FGDGYKY
-44 SFGDLGTEDWNNGD
+44 ASSPMGVEDWSSEEL
-58 VFSDLPPDKFYESEG
+58 SDLPPEKYYEYKTG
-73 GSAYLPPLEYADGVD
+73 NTDCKNLEYAEGLG
-88 PNNIEQP
+88 PKNIDSQFYKELEHVATTGGKSVYYGITSSGTKEIISQSQYNYLRSKGILDRTTETQASRSTSLSSTSKSEQP
-95 IYKGYGYDKEGNYY
+95 EGLFTEAPITDTWYKKPKE
-109 YGVTQSEEKQRLSSE
+109 QKKQLE
-124 DYQHLIQQN
+124 DDQRVP
-133 GLIDWNMKEEGERQ
+133 DQ
-147 EKIESKPL
+147 EMAKASNP
-155 GLKPTTSTADKEKK
+155 TST
-169 QNNTAQSPIQ
+169 
-179 SLTPSAIQSPAP
+179 
-191 SLEDYTKNVKNDLKI
+191 
-206 DTQTQLQ
+206 TQT
-213 EKLRIKQPKIE
+213 I
-224 SLAPKVDTNL
+224 
-234 NILSKEEETF
+234 
-244 AKEKLKPWYN
+244 
-254 TTYGLS
+254 
-260 KEQRQDIKDRYAW
+260 
-273 SKENPNKDVADFDHY
+273 
-288 DTQQEMKQKLE
+288 
-299 ATQPIPKEELKKA
+299 
-312 ASLTPP
+312 
-318 GTYTTQ
+318 Q

-333 TITIPQITP
+333 TPQVTIQQ
-342 VNTQGN
+342 TQGN
-348 PSGSDISTEEQ
+348 PSGTDTSTEEQ
-359 SEKSESF
+359 PKQSESF
-366 KKGEAAG
+366 LKGQAIG
-373 QKIGAKIGNFLNSD
+373 QKIGAKIGNALNSD
-387 GVKAAGKYGAQAGQI
+387 GVKTAGEIGGQI
-402 ADIVDGAIRSGN
+402 GEVADIANSLVRSGK
-414 DWAPQNGFENTWDTA
+414 DWAAQTGLENAWGTA
-429 STIAM
+429 STFAM
-434 KFGPLGQAVGGGMK
+434 RFGPLGKGIGGGMK
-448 VAKAFSDITGSIF
+448 ALKLFSDLTGSTF
-461 GIKTQDFAKDMATLE
+461 GIKSQAFAEDKGTLG
-476 TVGGSYG
+476 TVGDFYM
-483 GSTAMIEDAA
+483 GSTAMIKDAA
-493 NKAGKKYGLF
+493 DKAGKRYGLF
-503 GLGSKHR
+503 GLGARNR

-559 RYMHVAKLGGTLTLN
+559 RYMHAAKLGGTLTLN

-701 RYKEYYDDDT
+701 RYKEYYEDDT

-716 DELALEAGK
+716 DKLALEAGK

-761 DAIDFYKNLGYT
+761 NAIDFYKNLGYT

-899 NLVKLFSFKLNNEY
+899 NLVKLFSFKLNNEH
-913 KKDNTTKRPFEDWII
+913 KKDNMEKRPFEDWII
-928 TVNPDYISSNYDLET
+928 TVNPDYISPNYDLET

-984 SIAPYGE
+984 SVAPYGE

-1001 VDENPEVQY
+1001 VDENPEVQD
-1010 EINEFRNGKTGLEK
+1010 EINEFINGKTGLEK

-1067 IQDDAKTI
+1067 IQDDVKTI

-1085 DKDKLDNELEQYFT
+1085 DEDKLDNELEQYFT

-1171 PSESSNYYTPYPTSD
+1171 PSESSNYYNPYPTSD
-1186 YTSEFTPSETTSES
+1186 YTPEFTPSETTSES

-1252 SAKDEIKLNTLAS
+1252 SAKDEVKLNTLAS

-1448 CIAMKNADLEELE
+1448 CIAMKNSDLDELE

>member
-44 SFGDLGTEDWNNGD
+44 SFGDIGTEDWNNGD

-109 YGVTQSEEKQRLSSE
+109 YGVTQSGEKQRLSGE

-133 GLIDWNMKEEGERQ
+133 GLIDWNMKEEGERV
-147 EKIESKPL
+147 EEMENKML
-155 GLKPTTSTADKEKK
+155 GLKSATSTADKEKK
-169 QNNTAQSPIQ
+169 QSNPTPTPTSSPTP
-179 SLTPSAIQSPAP
+179 SLTPSTIKAPTP
-191 SLEDYTKNVKNDLKI
+191 SLGDFTKGINN
-206 DTQTQLQ
+206 QT
-213 EKLRIKQPKIE
+213 PSE
-224 SLAPKVDTNL
+224 SSRVDTKSQN
-234 NILSKEEETF
+234 
-244 AKEKLKPWYN
+244 
-254 TTYGLS
+254 
-260 KEQRQDIKDRYAW
+260 
-273 SKENPNKDVADFDHY
+273 ENG
-288 DTQQEMKQKLE
+288 TQQEEFDFFKESSESLKRE
-299 ATQPIPKEELKKA
+299 RWDSPKEQIEKA
-312 ASLTPP
+312 EANKSVSTKARAQASDLTPP

-342 VNTQGN
+342 VIQGN
-348 PSGSDISTEEQ
+348 PSGSDTSTEEQ
-359 SEKSESF
+359 PEKSESF

-899 NLVKLFSFKLNNEY
+899 NLVKLFSFKLNNEH

-928 TVNPDYISSNYDLET
+928 TVNPDYISPNYDLET

-955 WRSAVNSDDPE
+955 WRNAVNSDDPE
-966 KELNQK
+966 KELKQR
-972 DAETGEFVNHLP
+972 DAETGKFVNHLP
-984 SIAPYGE
+984 SVAPYGE

-1001 VDENPEVQY
+1001 VDENPEVQD

-1067 IQDDAKTI
+1067 IQDDVKTI

-1114 SHNRYFYRKKVNKK
+1114 SHDRYFYRKKVNKK

-1158 SNLLPEYAEQAST
+1158 SNLLPEYVEQAST

-1186 YTSEFTPSETTSES
+1186 YTPEFTPSETTSES

-1252 SAKDEIKLNTLAS
+1252 SAKDEVKLNTLAS

-1313 QKGLDVYRN
+1313 QKGLDVYHN

-1382 GEFTLGDKET
+1382 GEFTLGEKET

-1448 CIAMKNADLEELE
+1448 CIAMKNSDLDELE